1 MSNAPT
7 HSVRSAIA
15 TGPLLLLLF
24 FLIGCLAPGAALAV
38 DGSDSLNFRTISDGC
53 GPFGVGKYEAQDTS
67 ISYCMNQDCPG
78 PSKPGGPWRTYNQGW
93 TWLDDEFAAIVCHG
107 YPSNTS
113 FGGHNLSPDL
123 ARAATQIAVWMLNGT
138 THPDGTYSYTNSKGV
153 ARSGRFY
160 ENAEAVAA
168 ARWLYDSA
176 KSGSIKAAPHRAR
189 RYYGPVSGEGRHQDM
204 LYVLP
209 AVSISFQ
216 KQSSQAD
223 ITAGNDTYRLGGATF
238 DIFESAGD
246 ARVGTIQMDENGRA
260 QATLLPNT
268 AYYLVETK
276 APAGYI
282 PRSDRIAFPT
292 QNSGEHVTVNEQPG
306 TITLRIAKIDAAT
319 DAGAQVGASLAGAE
333 FTCVSQSTP
342 GWTRTLTTDE
352 NGQAILDDVPLG
364 TFTIYESKAPEGYLI
379 SNDCWSYTVG
389 AEQLGDTGIV
399 ELESR
404 IPNIPIAFDLEISKF
419 KDHGDN
425 DESGLEQ
432 PAGGVVFEV
441 VSNSSQQVVGTLTTN
456 VYGFASTKDQPEAW
470 FGAGKR
476 PASAHGAIP
485 YDRAGYTVREVVETV
500 PEGFKQAGEWTI
512 TAEQTADGAELQYIV
527 DNHALSTHLQIVKR
541 DAQTGGTVPLAGFT
555 FQLLDSHHEPVS
567 QTCWYPTHNVMNT
580 FTTDT
585 AGAVTLP
592 ESLNPGTYYV
602 HEASAKEPYLRGE
615 DLEITIPADRNLTPV
630 AVASFYD
637 DAATGSIEII
647 KTDAV
652 DGRTLAGATFD
663 IRAGGD
669 IVRADDSIVALDGE
683 TVATVTT
690 DERGHARVDHLSL
703 GCGTAIYEV
712 VETQAPEGY
721 LLNPTPHT
729 VKLSYADQQTPVIE
743 AHLDVSNDYTKID
756 VSKVDACGGQEVT
769 GAELVL
775 CDFNGNEIDSWTSSG
790 KPHHIE
796 HLSPG
801 TYTLR
806 ETMSP
811 RTYDLAEEITFEVK
825 ATGEV
830 QTVAMKDTPIEIRGR
845 IDKRQE
851 IAQPVVSK
859 LVANGD
865 GKNRAK
871 ARANTQGAFSYTI
884 DAKNE
889 SSTWVDELTI
899 TDDLECDKDGAAKL
913 VAVETPIAVGDLNGL
928 CNVWYRTSPAG
939 TDDTGKQVNATL
951 DDGHRNPWLET
962 EEVTKLLGD
971 DMRLVDYDG
980 WHLWKADIPTDKS
993 VTLDTKEIDLT
1004 GDAVITGIRFEYGAV
1019 AADFT
1024 TRSEADSWTRDD
1036 LKDEHDDLD
1045 DAKAVLSSD
1054 ARGAVV
1060 HMQATSSYT
1069 PQAALANSARVDLC
1083 RNGGGD
1089 KLEAHDEDRVIQRC
1103 ALPQNLPA
1111 TGSVTAAAC
1120 ITALLTTGTA
1130 ALWFARLKSVTKKRQ
1145 HDKKAG
1151 EPVSRLARLGH
1162 KR

>member
-7 HSVRSAIA
+7 HSVHSAIA

-24 FLIGCLAPGAALAV
+24 FLIGCLTPGAALAV
-38 DGSDSLNFRTISDGC
+38 DGSDALNFRTISDGC

-78 PSKPGGPWRTYNQGW
+78 PSKPGGPWRTYDQGW
-93 TWLDDEFAAIVCHG
+93 TWLADEFAAIVCHG
-107 YPSNTS
+107 YPSSTS

-138 THPDGTYSYTNSKGV
+138 TRPDGTYSYTNSKGV
-153 ARSGRFY
+153 VRSGRFY

-168 ARWLYDSA
+168 ARWLYESA

-189 RYYGPVSGEGRHQDM
+189 RYHGPVSSEGRHQDM

-209 AVSISFQ
+209 AVSVSFQ

-223 ITAGNDTYRLGGATF
+223 ITAGNDTYRLGSATF

-246 ARVGTIQMDENGRA
+246 ARVGTIQTDENGRA

-282 PRSDRIAFPT
+282 PRGDRIAFTT
-292 QNSGEHVTVNEQPG
+292 QNSGEHVTINEQPG
-306 TITLRIAKIDAAT
+306 TITLRIAKIDAAA

-352 NGQAILDDVPLG
+352 NGRAILNDVPLG
-364 TFTIYESKAPEGYLI
+364 TFTIYESKTPEGYLI
-379 SNDCWSYTVG
+379 SNGCWSYTVG

-404 IPNIPIAFDLEISKF
+404 IPNTPIAFDLEISKF
-419 KDHGDN
+419 KDHGNN

-476 PASAHGAIP
+476 PAGAHGAIP
-485 YDRAGYTVREVVETV
+485 YDRAGYTVREVAKTV

-512 TAEQTADGAELQYIV
+512 GANQISDGAELQYIV

-541 DAQTGGTVPLAGFT
+541 DAQTGASVPLAGFT
-555 FQLLDSHHEPVS
+555 FQLLDSNHKPVS
-567 QTCWYPTHNVMNT
+567 QTCWYPAHNVMNT
-580 FTTDT
+580 FTTDAT
-585 AGAVTLP
+585 GTITLP
-592 ESLNPGTYYV
+592 ESLVPGTYYV
-602 HEASAKEPYLRGE
+602 RETSAKEPYLVGE
-615 DLEITIPADRNLTPV
+615 EIEVNIPADINLTPV
-630 AVASFYD
+630 AIASYYD
-637 DAATGSIEII
+637 RAATGNIRIV
-647 KTDAV
+647 KTNAV
-652 DGRTLAGATFD
+652 DGSSLAGAIFE
-663 IRAGGD
+663 IRASGD
-669 IVRADDSIVALDGE
+669 IVRPDGGIAAVGGE

-690 DERGHARVDHLSL
+690 DETGEACADNLPL
-703 GCGTAIYEV
+703 GSGTARYEV
-712 VETQAPEGY
+712 VETQAPTGF
-721 LLNPTPHT
+721 LLDRTSHIVDLT
-729 VKLSYADQQTPVIE
+729 YADQKTPVVE
-743 AHLDVSNDYTKID
+743 ARLNVSDDYTKVDI
-756 VSKVDACGGQEVT
+756 SKVDASGEQEVE
-769 GAELVL
+769 GARLTL
-775 CDFNGNEIDSWTSSG
+775 YGPDKTEIDSWTSSD
-790 KPHHIE
+790 KPHRVE
-796 HLSPG
+796 HLAPG
-801 TYTLR
+801 TYSLR
-806 ETMSP
+806 EMMSP
-811 RTYDLAEEITFEVK
+811 RTYDLAEEITFEIK
-825 ATGEV
+825 DTGEV
-830 QTVAMKDTPIEIRGR
+830 QSVAMKDAPIEIKGQV
-845 IDKRQE
+845 DKRQE
-851 IAQPVVSK
+851 LVQPIGK
-859 LVANGD
+859 GLLANGD
-865 GKNRAK
+865 GKNRA
-871 ARANTQGAFSYTI
+871 ATQTNTDGLFSYTI
-884 DAKNE
+884 DARND
-889 SSTWVDELTI
+889 SATWVDEFTI
-899 TDDLECDKDGAAKL
+899 TDDLECAEDDTARF
-913 VAVETPIAVGDLNGL
+913 VSVETPVAIGDLNGL

-939 TDDTGKQVNATL
+939 TSDSGKEANATL
-951 DDGHRNPWLET
+951 DNGHRNPWLET

-980 WHLWKADIPTDKS
+980 WHLWKADIPTDRS

-1004 GDAVITGIRFEYGAV
+1004 DDVVITGIRFEYGAV

-1024 TRSEADSWTRDD
+1024 TRSEAGSWTRDD

-1045 DAKAVLSSD
+1045 DAKAALNSD

-1069 PQAALANSARVDLC
+1069 PQTALVNSARVDLC

-1103 ALPQNLPA
+1103 ARPQNLPA
-1111 TGSVTAAAC
+1111 TGSVAVAAC
-1120 ITALLTTGTA
+1120 ITALLTSGTA
-1130 ALWFARLKSVTKKRQ
+1130 AIWFARLRSAIKKR
-1145 HDKKAG
+1145 
-1151 EPVSRLARLGH
+1151 
-1162 KR
+1162 

>member
-7 HSVRSAIA
+7 HSVHSAIA

-24 FLIGCLAPGAALAV
+24 FLIGCLTPGAALAV
-38 DGSDSLNFRTISDGC
+38 DGSDALNFRTISDGC

-78 PSKPGGPWRTYNQGW
+78 PSKPGGPWRTYDQGW
-93 TWLDDEFAAIVCHG
+93 TWLADEFAAIVCHG
-107 YPSNTS
+107 YPSSTS

-138 THPDGTYSYTNSKGV
+138 TRPDGTYSYTNSKGV
-153 ARSGRFY
+153 VRSGRFY

-189 RYYGPVSGEGRHQDM
+189 RYHGPVSSEGRHQDM

-209 AVSISFQ
+209 AVSVSFQ

-223 ITAGNDTYRLGGATF
+223 ITAGNDTYRLGSATF

-246 ARVGTIQMDENGRA
+246 ARVGTIQTDENGRA

-282 PRSDRIAFPT
+282 PRGDRIAFTT
-292 QNSGEHVTVNEQPG
+292 QNSGEHVTINEQPG
-306 TITLRIAKIDAAT
+306 TITLRIAKTDAAT
-319 DAGAQVGASLAGAE
+319 DGGAQVGASLAGAE

-352 NGQAILDDVPLG
+352 NGRAILNDVPLG

-419 KDHGDN
+419 KDHGNN

-476 PASAHGAIP
+476 PAGAHGAIP
-485 YDRAGYTVREVVETV
+485 YDRAGYTIREVAETV

-512 TAEQTADGAELQYIV
+512 EANQISDGAELQYIV

-541 DAQTGGTVPLAGFT
+541 DAQTGASVPLAGFT
-555 FQLLDSHHEPVS
+555 FQLLDSNHKPVS
-567 QTCWYPTHNVMNT
+567 QTCWYPAHNVMNT
-580 FTTDT
+580 FTTDAT
-585 AGAVTLP
+585 GTVTLP
-592 ESLNPGTYYV
+592 ESLVPGTYYV
-602 HEASAKEPYLRGE
+602 RETSAKEPYLVGE
-615 DLEITIPADRNLTPV
+615 EIEVNIPADINLTPV
-630 AVASFYD
+630 AIASYYD
-637 DAATGSIEII
+637 RAATGNIRIV
-647 KTDAV
+647 KTNAV
-652 DGRTLAGATFD
+652 DGSSLAGAIFE
-663 IRAGGD
+663 IRASGD
-669 IVRADDSIVALDGE
+669 IVRPDGGIAAVGGE

-690 DERGHARVDHLSL
+690 DETGEACANNLPL
-703 GCGTAIYEV
+703 GSGTARYEV
-712 VETQAPEGY
+712 VETQAPAGF
-721 LLNPTPHT
+721 LHDRTSHIVDLT
-729 VKLSYADQQTPVIE
+729 YADQKTPVVE
-743 AHLDVSNDYTKID
+743 ARLNVSDDYTKVDI
-756 VSKVDACGGQEVT
+756 SKVDASGEQEVE
-769 GAELVL
+769 GARLTL
-775 CDFNGNEIDSWTSSG
+775 YGPDKTEIDSWTSSD
-790 KPHHIE
+790 KPHRVE
-796 HLSPG
+796 HLTSG
-801 TYTLR
+801 TYSLR
-806 ETMSP
+806 EMMSP
-811 RTYDLAEEITFEVK
+811 RTYDLAEEITFEIK
-825 ATGEV
+825 DTGEV
-830 QTVAMKDTPIEIRGR
+830 QSVAMKDTPIEIKGQV
-845 IDKRQE
+845 DKRQE
-851 IAQPVVSK
+851 LVQPIGK
-859 LVANGD
+859 GLLANGD
-865 GKNRAK
+865 GRNRA
-871 ARANTQGAFSYTI
+871 ATQTNTDGLFSYTI
-884 DAKNE
+884 DARND
-889 SSTWVDELTI
+889 SATWVDEFTI
-899 TDDLECDKDGAAKL
+899 TDDLECAEDDTARF
-913 VAVETPIAVGDLNGL
+913 VSVETPIAIGDLNGL

-939 TDDTGKQVNATL
+939 ASDSGKEANATL

-971 DMRLVDYDG
+971 DVRLVDYDG

-1004 GDAVITGIRFEYGAV
+1004 DDVVITGIRFEYGAV

-1024 TRSEADSWTRDD
+1024 TRSEAGSWTRDD

-1045 DAKAVLSSD
+1045 DAKAALNSD

-1069 PQAALANSARVDLC
+1069 PQTALVNSARVDLC

-1103 ALPQNLPA
+1103 ARPQNLPA
-1111 TGSVTAAAC
+1111 TGSVAVAAC
-1120 ITALLTTGTA
+1120 ITALLTSGTA
-1130 ALWFARLKSVTKKRQ
+1130 AIWFARLRSAIKKR
-1145 HDKKAG
+1145 
-1151 EPVSRLARLGH
+1151 
-1162 KR
+1162 

>member
-7 HSVRSAIA
+7 HSVHSAIA

-24 FLIGCLAPGAALAV
+24 FLIGCLTPGAALAI
-38 DGSDSLNFRTISDGC
+38 DGSDALNFRTISDGC

-78 PSKPGGPWRTYNQGW
+78 PSKPGGPWRTYDQGW
-93 TWLDDEFAAIVCHG
+93 TWLADEFAAIVCHG

-138 THPDGTYSYTNSKGV
+138 TRPDGTYSYTNSKGV
-153 ARSGRFY
+153 VRSGRFY

-168 ARWLYDSA
+168 ARWLYESA

-189 RYYGPVSGEGRHQDM
+189 RYHGPVSGEGRHQDM

-209 AVSISFQ
+209 AVSVSFQ

-223 ITAGNDTYRLGGATF
+223 ITAGNDTYRLGSATF

-246 ARVGTIQMDENGRA
+246 ARVGTIQTDENGRA

-282 PRSDRIAFPT
+282 PRGDRIAFTT
-292 QNSGEHVTVNEQPG
+292 QNSGEHVTINEQPG

-319 DAGAQVGASLAGAE
+319 DAGAHGGASLAGAE

-352 NGQAILDDVPLG
+352 NGRANLNDVPLG

-419 KDHGDN
+419 KDHGNN

-432 PAGGVVFEV
+432 PARGVVFEV

-476 PASAHGAIP
+476 PAGAHGAIP
-485 YDRAGYTVREVVETV
+485 YDRAGYTVREVAETV
-500 PEGFKQAGEWTI
+500 PEGFKQAGEWI
-512 TAEQTADGAELQYIV
+512 IEANQISDGAELQYIV

-541 DAQTGGTVPLAGFT
+541 DAQTGASVPLAGFT
-555 FQLLDSHHEPVS
+555 FQLLDSNHKPVS
-567 QTCWYPTHNVMNT
+567 QTCWYPAHNVMNT
-580 FTTDT
+580 FTTDAT
-585 AGAVTLP
+585 GTVTLP
-592 ESLNPGTYYV
+592 ESLVPGTYYV
-602 HEASAKEPYLRGE
+602 RETSAKEPYLVGE
-615 DLEITIPADRNLTPV
+615 EIEVNIPADINLTPV
-630 AVASFYD
+630 AIASYYD
-637 DAATGSIEII
+637 RAATGSIRIV
-647 KTDAV
+647 KTNAV
-652 DGRTLAGATFD
+652 DGSSLAGAIFE
-663 IRAGGD
+663 IRASGD
-669 IVRADDSIVALDGE
+669 IVRPDGGIAAVGGE

-690 DERGHARVDHLSL
+690 DETGEACADNLPL
-703 GCGTAIYEV
+703 GSGTARYEV
-712 VETQAPEGY
+712 VETQAPTGF
-721 LLNPTPHT
+721 LLDRTPHIVDLT
-729 VKLSYADQQTPVIE
+729 YTDQKTPVVE
-743 AHLDVSNDYTKID
+743 ARLNVSDDYTKVDI
-756 VSKVDACGGQEVT
+756 SKVDASGEQEVE
-769 GAELVL
+769 GARLTL
-775 CDFNGNEIDSWTSSG
+775 YGPDKTEIDSWTSSD
-790 KPHHIE
+790 KPHRVE
-796 HLSPG
+796 HLAPG
-801 TYTLR
+801 TYSLR

-830 QTVAMKDTPIEIRGR
+830 QSVAMKDTPIEIKGQV
-845 IDKRQE
+845 DKRQE
-851 IAQPVVSK
+851 LVQPIGK
-859 LVANGD
+859 GLLANGD
-865 GKNRAK
+865 GKNRA
-871 ARANTQGAFSYTI
+871 AVQTNTDGLFSYTI
-884 DAKNE
+884 DARNE
-889 SSTWVDELTI
+889 SATWVDEFTI
-899 TDDLECDKDGAAKL
+899 TDDLECAEDDTARF
-913 VAVETPIAVGDLNGL
+913 VSVETPVAIGDLNGL

-939 TDDTGKQVNATL
+939 TSDSGKKANATL
-951 DDGHRNPWLET
+951 DGGHRNPWLET

-971 DMRLVDYDG
+971 DVRLVDYDG

-1004 GDAVITGIRFEYGAV
+1004 DDVVITGIRFEYGAV

-1024 TRSEADSWTRDD
+1024 TRSEAGSWTRDD

-1045 DAKAVLSSD
+1045 DAKATLNSD

-1069 PQAALANSARVDLC
+1069 PQTALVNSARVDLC

-1103 ALPQNLPA
+1103 VRPQNLPA
-1111 TGSVTAAAC
+1111 TGSVAVAAC
-1120 ITALLTTGTA
+1120 ITALLTSGTA
-1130 ALWFARLKSVTKKRQ
+1130 AIWFARLRATIKKR
-1145 HDKKAG
+1145 
-1151 EPVSRLARLGH
+1151 
-1162 KR
+1162 

>member
-7 HSVRSAIA
+7 HSVHSAIA

-24 FLIGCLAPGAALAV
+24 FLIGCLTPGAALAV
-38 DGSDSLNFRTISDGC
+38 DGSDALNFRTISDGC

-78 PSKPGGPWRTYNQGW
+78 PSKPGGPWRTYDQGW
-93 TWLDDEFAAIVCHG
+93 TWLADEFAAIVCHG
-107 YPSNTS
+107 YPSSTS

-138 THPDGTYSYTNSKGV
+138 TRPDGTYSYTNSKGV
-153 ARSGRFY
+153 VRSGRFY

-189 RYYGPVSGEGRHQDM
+189 RYHGPVSSEGRHQDM

-209 AVSISFQ
+209 AISVSFQ

-246 ARVGTIQMDENGRA
+246 ARVGTIQTDENGRA

-282 PRSDRIAFPT
+282 PRGDRIAFTT
-292 QNSGEHVTVNEQPG
+292 QNSGEHVTINEQPG

-352 NGQAILDDVPLG
+352 NGRAILNDVPLG

-419 KDHGDN
+419 KDRGNN

-432 PAGGVVFEV
+432 PAEGVVFEV

-476 PASAHGAIP
+476 PAGAHGAIP
-485 YDRAGYTVREVVETV
+485 YDRAGYTVREVAETV

-512 TAEQTADGAELQYIV
+512 EANQISDGAELQYIV

-541 DAQTGGTVPLAGFT
+541 DAQTGASVPLAGFT
-555 FQLLDSHHEPVS
+555 FQLLDSNHKPVS
-567 QTCWYPTHNVMNT
+567 QTCWYPAHNVMNT
-580 FTTDT
+580 FTTDAT
-585 AGAVTLP
+585 GTVTLP
-592 ESLNPGTYYV
+592 ESLVPGTYYV
-602 HEASAKEPYLRGE
+602 RETSAKEPYLVGE
-615 DLEITIPADRNLTPV
+615 EIEVNIPADINLTPV
-630 AVASFYD
+630 AIASYYD
-637 DAATGSIEII
+637 RAATGNIRIV
-647 KTDAV
+647 KTNAV
-652 DGRTLAGATFD
+652 DGSSLAGAIFE
-663 IRAGGD
+663 IRASGD
-669 IVRADDSIVALDGE
+669 IVRPDGGIAAADGE

-690 DERGHARVDHLSL
+690 DETGEACADNLPL
-703 GCGTAIYEV
+703 GSGTARYEV
-712 VETQAPEGY
+712 VETQAPTGF
-721 LLNPTPHT
+721 LLDRTSHIVDLT
-729 VKLSYADQQTPVIE
+729 YADQKTPVVE
-743 AHLDVSNDYTKID
+743 ARLNVSDDYTKVDI
-756 VSKVDACGGQEVT
+756 SKVDASGEQEVE
-769 GAELVL
+769 GARLTL
-775 CDFNGNEIDSWTSSG
+775 YGPDKTEIDSWTSSD
-790 KPHHIE
+790 KPHRVE
-796 HLSPG
+796 HLAPG
-801 TYTLR
+801 TYSLR
-806 ETMSP
+806 EMMSP
-811 RTYDLAEEITFEVK
+811 RTYDLAEEITFEIK
-825 ATGEV
+825 DTGEV
-830 QTVAMKDTPIEIRGR
+830 QSVAMKDTPIEIKGQV
-845 IDKRQE
+845 DKRQE
-851 IAQPVVSK
+851 LVQPIGK
-859 LVANGD
+859 GLLANGD
-865 GKNRAK
+865 GKNRA
-871 ARANTQGAFSYTI
+871 ATQTNTDGLFSYTI
-884 DAKNE
+884 DARND
-889 SSTWVDELTI
+889 SATWVDEFTI
-899 TDDLECDKDGAAKL
+899 TDDLECAEDDTARF
-913 VAVETPIAVGDLNGL
+913 VSVETPVAIGDLNGL

-939 TDDTGKQVNATL
+939 AHDSGKEANATL

-971 DMRLVDYDG
+971 DVRLVDYDG

-1004 GDAVITGIRFEYGAV
+1004 DDVVITGIRFEYGAV

-1024 TRSEADSWTRDD
+1024 TRSEAGSWTRDD
-1036 LKDEHDDLD
+1036 LKGEHDDLD
-1045 DAKAVLSSD
+1045 DAKAALNSD

-1069 PQAALANSARVDLC
+1069 PQTALVNSARVDLC

-1089 KLEAHDEDRVIQRC
+1089 KLEAHDKDRVIQRC
-1103 ALPQNLPA
+1103 VRPQNLPA
-1111 TGSVTAAAC
+1111 TGSVAVAAC
-1120 ITALLTTGTA
+1120 ITALLTSGTA
-1130 ALWFARLKSVTKKRQ
+1130 AIWFARLRSAIKK
-1145 HDKKAG
+1145 H
-1151 EPVSRLARLGH
+1151 
-1162 KR
+1162 

>member
-7 HSVRSAIA
+7 HSVHSAIA

-24 FLIGCLAPGAALAV
+24 FLIGCLTPGAALAI
-38 DGSDSLNFRTISDGC
+38 DGSDALNFRTISDGC

-78 PSKPGGPWRTYNQGW
+78 PSKPGGPWRTYDQGW
-93 TWLDDEFAAIVCHG
+93 TWLADEFAAIVCHG
-107 YPSNTS
+107 YPSSTS

-138 THPDGTYSYTNSKGV
+138 TRPDGTYSYTNSKGV
-153 ARSGRFY
+153 VRSGRFY

-168 ARWLYDSA
+168 ARWLYESA

-189 RYYGPVSGEGRHQDM
+189 RYHGPVSGEGRHQDM

-209 AVSISFQ
+209 AISVSFQ

-223 ITAGNDTYRLGGATF
+223 ITAGNDTYRLGSATF

-246 ARVGTIQMDENGRA
+246 ARVGTIQTDENGRA

-282 PRSDRIAFPT
+282 PRGDRIAFTT
-292 QNSGEHVTVNEQPG
+292 QNSGEHVTINEQPG
-306 TITLRIAKIDAAT
+306 TITLRIAKTDAAT
-319 DAGAQVGASLAGAE
+319 DGGAQVGASLAGAE

-352 NGQAILDDVPLG
+352 NGRAILNDVPLG

-419 KDHGDN
+419 KDHGNN

-476 PASAHGAIP
+476 PAGAHGAIP
-485 YDRAGYTVREVVETV
+485 YDRAGYTVREVAETV
-500 PEGFKQAGEWTI
+500 PEGFKQAGEWTVEANQI
-512 TAEQTADGAELQYIV
+512 SDGAKLQYIV

-541 DAQTGGTVPLAGFT
+541 DAQTGASVPLAGFT
-555 FQLLDSHHEPVS
+555 FQLLDSNHKPVS
-567 QTCWYPTHNVMNT
+567 QTCWYPAHNVTNT
-580 FTTDT
+580 FTTDAT
-585 AGAVTLP
+585 GTVTLP
-592 ESLNPGTYYV
+592 ESLVPGTYYV
-602 HEASAKEPYLRGE
+602 RETSAKEPYLVGE
-615 DLEITIPADRNLTPV
+615 EIEVNIPADINLTPV
-630 AVASFYD
+630 AIASYYD
-637 DAATGSIEII
+637 RAATGNIRIV
-647 KTDAV
+647 KTNAV
-652 DGRTLAGATFD
+652 DGSSLAGAIFE
-663 IRAGGD
+663 IRASGD
-669 IVRADDSIVALDGE
+669 IVRPDGGIAAVDGE

-690 DERGHARVDHLSL
+690 DETGEACADNLPL
-703 GCGTAIYEV
+703 GSGTARYEV
-712 VETQAPEGY
+712 VETQAPTGF
-721 LLNPTPHT
+721 LLDRTSHIVDLT
-729 VKLSYADQQTPVIE
+729 YADQKTPVVE
-743 AHLDVSNDYTKID
+743 ARLNVSDDYTKVDI
-756 VSKVDACGGQEVT
+756 SKVDASGEQEVE
-769 GAELVL
+769 GARLTL
-775 CDFNGNEIDSWTSSG
+775 YGPDKTEIDSWTSSD
-790 KPHHIE
+790 KPHRVE
-796 HLSPG
+796 HLAPG
-801 TYTLR
+801 TYSLR
-806 ETMSP
+806 EMMSP
-811 RTYDLAEEITFEVK
+811 RTYDLAEEITFEIK
-825 ATGEV
+825 DTGEV
-830 QTVAMKDTPIEIRGR
+830 QSVAMKDAPIEIKGQV
-845 IDKRQE
+845 DKRQE
-851 IAQPVVSK
+851 LVQPIGK
-859 LVANGD
+859 GLLANGD
-865 GKNRAK
+865 GKNRA
-871 ARANTQGAFSYTI
+871 ATQTNTDGLFSYTI
-884 DAKNE
+884 DARND
-889 SSTWVDELTI
+889 SATWVDEFTI
-899 TDDLECDKDGAAKL
+899 TDDLECAEDDTARFIS
-913 VAVETPIAVGDLNGL
+913 VETPVATGDLNGL

-939 TDDTGKQVNATL
+939 TSDSGKEANATL

-971 DMRLVDYDG
+971 DVRLVDYDG

-1004 GDAVITGIRFEYGAV
+1004 DDVVITGIRFEYGAV

-1024 TRSEADSWTRDD
+1024 TRSEAGSWTRDD

-1045 DAKAVLSSD
+1045 DAKAALNSD

-1069 PQAALANSARVDLC
+1069 PQTALVNSARVDLC

-1103 ALPQNLPA
+1103 VRPQNLPA
-1111 TGSVTAAAC
+1111 TGSVAVAAC
-1120 ITALLTTGTA
+1120 ITALLTSGTA
-1130 ALWFARLKSVTKKRQ
+1130 AIWFARLRSAIKK
-1145 HDKKAG
+1145 H
-1151 EPVSRLARLGH
+1151 
-1162 KR
+1162 

>member
-7 HSVRSAIA
+7 HSVHSAIA

-24 FLIGCLAPGAALAV
+24 FLIGCLTPGAALAV
-38 DGSDSLNFRTISDGC
+38 DGSDALNFRTISDGC

-78 PSKPGGPWRTYNQGW
+78 PSKPGGPWRTYDQGW
-93 TWLDDEFAAIVCHG
+93 TWLADEFAAIVCHG
-107 YPSNTS
+107 YPSSTS

-138 THPDGTYSYTNSKGV
+138 TRPDGTYSYTNSKGV
-153 ARSGRFY
+153 VRSGRFY

-189 RYYGPVSGEGRHQDM
+189 RYHGPVSSEGRHQDM

-209 AVSISFQ
+209 AISVSFQ

-246 ARVGTIQMDENGRA
+246 ARVGTIQTDENGRA

-282 PRSDRIAFPT
+282 PRGDRIAFTT
-292 QNSGEHVTVNEQPG
+292 QNSGEHVTINEQPG

-352 NGQAILDDVPLG
+352 NGRAILNDVPLG

-419 KDHGDN
+419 KDRGNN

-432 PAGGVVFEV
+432 PAEGVVFEV

-476 PASAHGAIP
+476 PAGAHGAIP
-485 YDRAGYTVREVVETV
+485 YDRAGYTVREVAETV

-512 TAEQTADGAELQYIV
+512 EANQISDGAELQYIV

-541 DAQTGGTVPLAGFT
+541 DAQTGASVPLAGFT
-555 FQLLDSHHEPVS
+555 FQLLDSNHKPVS
-567 QTCWYPTHNVMNT
+567 QTCWYPAHNVMNT
-580 FTTDT
+580 FTTDAT
-585 AGAVTLP
+585 GTVTLP
-592 ESLNPGTYYV
+592 ESLVPGTYYV
-602 HEASAKEPYLRGE
+602 RETSAKEPYLVGE
-615 DLEITIPADRNLTPV
+615 EIEVNIPADINLTPV
-630 AVASFYD
+630 AIASYYD
-637 DAATGSIEII
+637 RAATGNIRIV
-647 KTDAV
+647 KTNAV
-652 DGRTLAGATFD
+652 DGSSLAGAIFE
-663 IRAGGD
+663 IRASGD
-669 IVRADDSIVALDGE
+669 IVRPDGGIAAADGE

-690 DERGHARVDHLSL
+690 DETGEACADNLPL
-703 GCGTAIYEV
+703 GSGTARYEV
-712 VETQAPEGY
+712 VETQAPTGF
-721 LLNPTPHT
+721 LLDRTSHIVDLT
-729 VKLSYADQQTPVIE
+729 YADQKTPVVE
-743 AHLDVSNDYTKID
+743 ARLNVSDDYTKVDI
-756 VSKVDACGGQEVT
+756 SKVDASGEQEVE
-769 GAELVL
+769 GARLTL
-775 CDFNGNEIDSWTSSG
+775 YGPDKTEIDSWTSSD
-790 KPHHIE
+790 KPHRVE
-796 HLSPG
+796 HLAPG
-801 TYTLR
+801 TYSLR
-806 ETMSP
+806 EMMSP
-811 RTYDLAEEITFEVK
+811 RTYDLAEEITFEIK
-825 ATGEV
+825 DTGEV
-830 QTVAMKDTPIEIRGR
+830 QSVAMKDTPIEIKGQV
-845 IDKRQE
+845 DKRQE
-851 IAQPVVSK
+851 LVQPIGK
-859 LVANGD
+859 GLLANGD
-865 GKNRAK
+865 GKNRA
-871 ARANTQGAFSYTI
+871 ATQTNTDGLFSYTI
-884 DAKNE
+884 DARND
-889 SSTWVDELTI
+889 SATWVDEFTI
-899 TDDLECDKDGAAKL
+899 TDDLECAEDDTARF
-913 VAVETPIAVGDLNGL
+913 VSVETPVAIGDLNGL

-939 TDDTGKQVNATL
+939 TSDSGKEANATL

-971 DMRLVDYDG
+971 DVRLVDYDG
-980 WHLWKADIPTDKS
+980 WHLWKADIPTDRS

-1004 GDAVITGIRFEYGAV
+1004 DDVVITGIRFEYGAV

-1024 TRSEADSWTRDD
+1024 TRSEAGSWTRDD

-1045 DAKAVLSSD
+1045 DAKAALNSD

-1069 PQAALANSARVDLC
+1069 PQTALVNSARVDLC

-1103 ALPQNLPA
+1103 ARPQNLPA
-1111 TGSVTAAAC
+1111 TGSVAVAAC
-1120 ITALLTTGTA
+1120 ITALLTSGTA
-1130 ALWFARLKSVTKKRQ
+1130 AIWFARLRSAIKKR
-1145 HDKKAG
+1145 
-1151 EPVSRLARLGH
+1151 
-1162 KR
+1162 

>member
-7 HSVRSAIA
+7 HSVHSAIA

-38 DGSDSLNFRTISDGC
+38 DGSDALNFRTISDGC

-107 YPSNTS
+107 YPSSTS

-138 THPDGTYSYTNSKGV
+138 TRPDGTYSYTNSKGV

-189 RYYGPVSGEGRHQDM
+189 RYHGPVSGEGRHQDM

-209 AVSISFQ
+209 AVSVSFQ
-216 KQSSQAD
+216 KQSSQAG

-282 PRSDRIAFPT
+282 PRSDRITFTT
-292 QNSGEHVTVNEQPG
+292 QNSGEHVTINEQPG

-352 NGQAILDDVPLG
+352 NGRAILNDVPLG

-389 AEQLGDTGIV
+389 AEQLGDTGFV

-419 KDHGDN
+419 KDRGDS

-441 VSNSSQQVVGTLTTN
+441 ISNSSQQVVGTLTTN

-476 PASAHGAIP
+476 PAGVHGAIP
-485 YDRAGYTVREVVETV
+485 YDRAGYTVREVAETV

-527 DNHALSTHLQIVKR
+527 DNHALSTHLQIVKC

-567 QTCWYPTHNVMNT
+567 QTCWHPAHNVMNT
-580 FTTDT
+580 FTTDAT
-585 AGAVTLP
+585 GAVTLP
-592 ESLNPGTYYV
+592 ESLHPGTYYV

-615 DLEITIPADRNLTPV
+615 DLEIAIPADRNLTPV
-630 AVASFYD
+630 AVVSFYD
-637 DAATGSIEII
+637 DAATGSIDII

-652 DGRTLAGATFD
+652 DGRALAGATFD
-663 IRAGGD
+663 IRADGD
-669 IVRADDSIVALDGE
+669 IVRTDGSIVALDGE

-690 DERGHARVDHLSL
+690 DERGQARVDHLSL
-703 GCGTAIYEV
+703 GCGTATYEI

-743 AHLDVSNDYTKID
+743 VRLDVSNDYTKID

-775 CDFNGNEIDSWTSSG
+775 CDSNGNEIDSWTSSG
-790 KPHHIE
+790 KPHRIE

-830 QTVAMKDTPIEIRGR
+830 QTVAMKDTPIEIRGSV
-845 IDKRQE
+845 DKRQE
-851 IAQPVVSK
+851 IAQPVVS
-859 LVANGD
+859 
-865 GKNRAK
+865 
-871 ARANTQGAFSYTI
+871 
-884 DAKNE
+884 
-889 SSTWVDELTI
+889 
-899 TDDLECDKDGAAKL
+899 KL

-939 TDDTGKQVNATL
+939 TSDTGRQVNATL
-951 DDGHRNPWLET
+951 DDGHHNPWLET
-962 EEVTKLLGD
+962 EEVAKLLGD
-971 DMRLVDYDG
+971 DVRLVDYDG

-993 VTLDTKEIDLT
+993 VTLDTKELDFT
-1004 GDAVITGIRFEYGAV
+1004 DDAVITGIRFEYGAV

-1024 TRSEADSWTRDD
+1024 TRSEAGSWTRDD

-1045 DAKAVLSSD
+1045 DAKAVLNSD

-1069 PQAALANSARVDLC
+1069 PQTALANSARVDLC

-1103 ALPQNLPA
+1103 VLPQNLPA
-1111 TGSVTAAAC
+1111 TGSVPVAAC
-1120 ITALLTTGTA
+1120 ITALLTSGA
-1130 ALWFARLKSVTKKRQ
+1130 AAIWFARLRSATKR
-1145 HDKKAG
+1145 
-1151 EPVSRLARLGH
+1151 R
-1162 KR
+1162 

>member
-7 HSVRSAIA
+7 HSVHSAIA

-24 FLIGCLAPGAALAV
+24 FLIGCLIPEAALAV
-38 DGSDSLNFRTISDGC
+38 DGSDALNFRTISDGC

-78 PSKPGGPWRTYNQGW
+78 PSKPGGPWRTYDQGW
-93 TWLDDEFAAIVCHG
+93 TWLADEFAAIVCHG
-107 YPSNTS
+107 YPSSTS

-138 THPDGTYSYTNSKGV
+138 TRPDGTYSYTNSKGV
-153 ARSGRFY
+153 VRSGRFY

-168 ARWLYDSA
+168 ARWLYESA

-189 RYYGPVSGEGRHQDM
+189 RYHGPVSSEGRHQDM

-209 AVSISFQ
+209 AVSVSFQ

-223 ITAGNDTYRLGGATF
+223 ITAGNDTYRLGSATF

-246 ARVGTIQMDENGRA
+246 ARVGTIQTDENGRA

-282 PRSDRIAFPT
+282 PRGDRIAFTT
-292 QNSGEHVTVNEQPG
+292 QNSGEHVTINEQPG

-352 NGQAILDDVPLG
+352 NGRAILNDVPLG
-364 TFTIYESKAPEGYLI
+364 TFTIFESKTPEGYLI

-404 IPNIPIAFDLEISKF
+404 IPNTPIAFDLEISKF
-419 KDHGDN
+419 KDHGNN

-476 PASAHGAIP
+476 PAGAHGAIP
-485 YDRAGYTVREVVETV
+485 YDRAGYTVREVAETV

-512 TAEQTADGAELQYIV
+512 EANQISDGAELQYIV

-541 DAQTGGTVPLAGFT
+541 DAQTGASVPLAGFT
-555 FQLLDSHHEPVS
+555 FQLLDSNHKPVS
-567 QTCWYPTHNVMNT
+567 QTCWYPAHNVMNT
-580 FTTDT
+580 FTTDAT
-585 AGAVTLP
+585 GTVTLP
-592 ESLNPGTYYV
+592 ESLVPGTYYV
-602 HEASAKEPYLRGE
+602 RETSAKEPYLVGE
-615 DLEITIPADRNLTPV
+615 EIEVNIPADINLTPV
-630 AVASFYD
+630 AIASYYD
-637 DAATGSIEII
+637 RAATGNIRIV
-647 KTDAV
+647 KTNAV
-652 DGRTLAGATFD
+652 DGSSLAGAIFE
-663 IRAGGD
+663 IRASGD
-669 IVRADDSIVALDGE
+669 IVRPDGGIAAVGGE

-690 DERGHARVDHLSL
+690 DEAGEARADNLPL
-703 GCGTAIYEV
+703 GSGTARYEV
-712 VETQAPEGY
+712 VETQAPTGF
-721 LLNPTPHT
+721 LLDRTSHIVDLT
-729 VKLSYADQQTPVIE
+729 YADQKTPVVE
-743 AHLDVSNDYTKID
+743 ARLNVSDDYTKVDI
-756 VSKVDACGGQEVT
+756 SKVDASGEQEVE
-769 GAELVL
+769 GARLTL
-775 CDFNGNEIDSWTSSG
+775 YGPDKTEIDSWTSSD
-790 KPHHIE
+790 KPHRVE
-796 HLSPG
+796 HLAPG
-801 TYTLR
+801 TYSLR
-806 ETMSP
+806 EMMSP
-811 RTYDLAEEITFEVK
+811 RTYDLAEEITFEIK
-825 ATGEV
+825 DTGEV
-830 QTVAMKDTPIEIRGR
+830 QSVAMKDAPIEIKGQV
-845 IDKRQE
+845 DKRQE
-851 IAQPVVSK
+851 LVQPIGK
-859 LVANGD
+859 GLLANGD
-865 GKNRAK
+865 GKNRA
-871 ARANTQGAFSYTI
+871 AAQTNTDGLFSYTI
-884 DAKNE
+884 DARND
-889 SSTWVDELTI
+889 SATWVDEFTI
-899 TDDLECDKDGAAKL
+899 TDDLECAEDDTARF
-913 VAVETPIAVGDLNGL
+913 VSVETPVAIGDLNGL
-928 CNVWYRTSPAG
+928 CNVWYRTSPVG
-939 TDDTGKQVNATL
+939 TSDSGKEANATL

-962 EEVTKLLGD
+962 EEVTRLLGD
-971 DMRLVDYDG
+971 DVRLVDYDG

-1004 GDAVITGIRFEYGAV
+1004 DDVVITGIRFEYGAV

-1024 TRSEADSWTRDD
+1024 TRSEAGSWTRDG

-1045 DAKAVLSSD
+1045 DAKAALNSD

-1069 PQAALANSARVDLC
+1069 PQTALVNSARVDLC

-1103 ALPQNLPA
+1103 ARPQNLPA
-1111 TGSVTAAAC
+1111 TGSVAVAAC
-1120 ITALLTTGTA
+1120 ITALLTSGTA
-1130 ALWFARLKSVTKKRQ
+1130 AIWFARLRSAIKKR
-1145 HDKKAG
+1145 
-1151 EPVSRLARLGH
+1151 
-1162 KR
+1162 

>member
-7 HSVRSAIA
+7 HSVHSAIA

-24 FLIGCLAPGAALAV
+24 FLIGCLIPEAALAV
-38 DGSDSLNFRTISDGC
+38 DGSDALNFRTISDGC

-78 PSKPGGPWRTYNQGW
+78 PSKPGGPWRTYDRGW
-93 TWLDDEFAAIVCHG
+93 TWLADEFAAIVCHG
-107 YPSNTS
+107 YPSSTS

-138 THPDGTYSYTNSKGV
+138 TRPDGTYSYTNSKGV
-153 ARSGRFY
+153 VRSGRFY

-189 RYYGPVSGEGRHQDM
+189 RYHGPVSSEGRHQDM

-209 AVSISFQ
+209 AVSVSFQ

-223 ITAGNDTYRLGGATF
+223 ITAGNDTYRLGSATF
-238 DIFESAGD
+238 DIFESAGN
-246 ARVGTIQMDENGRA
+246 ARVGTIQTDENGRA

-282 PRSDRIAFPT
+282 PRGDRIAFTT
-292 QNSGEHVTVNEQPG
+292 QNSGEHVTINEQPG

-352 NGQAILDDVPLG
+352 NGRAILNDVPLG

-379 SNDCWSYTVG
+379 SDDCWSYTVG

-419 KDHGDN
+419 KDHGNN

-476 PASAHGAIP
+476 PAGAHGAIP
-485 YDRAGYTVREVVETV
+485 YDRAGYTVREVAETV

-512 TAEQTADGAELQYIV
+512 EANQISDGAELQYIV

-541 DAQTGGTVPLAGFT
+541 DAQTGASVPLAGFT
-555 FQLLDSHHEPVS
+555 FQLLDSNHKPVS
-567 QTCWYPTHNVMNT
+567 QTCWYPAHNVMNT
-580 FTTDT
+580 FTTDAT
-585 AGAVTLP
+585 GTVTLP
-592 ESLNPGTYYV
+592 ESLVPGTYYV
-602 HEASAKEPYLRGE
+602 RETSAKEPYLVGE
-615 DLEITIPADRNLTPV
+615 EIEVNIPADINLTPV
-630 AVASFYD
+630 AIASYYD
-637 DAATGSIEII
+637 RAATGNIRIV
-647 KTDAV
+647 KTNAV
-652 DGRTLAGATFD
+652 DGSSLAGAIFE
-663 IRAGGD
+663 IRASGD
-669 IVRADDSIVALDGE
+669 IVRPDGGIAAVGGE

-690 DERGHARVDHLSL
+690 DETGEACADNLPL
-703 GCGTAIYEV
+703 GSGTARYEV
-712 VETQAPEGY
+712 VETQAPTGF
-721 LLNPTPHT
+721 LLDRTSHIVDLT
-729 VKLSYADQQTPVIE
+729 YADQKTPVVE
-743 AHLDVSNDYTKID
+743 ARLNVSDDYTKVDI
-756 VSKVDACGGQEVT
+756 SKVDASGEQEVE
-769 GAELVL
+769 GARLTL
-775 CDFNGNEIDSWTSSG
+775 YGPDKTEIDSWTSSD
-790 KPHHIE
+790 KPHRVE
-796 HLSPG
+796 HLAPG
-801 TYTLR
+801 TYSLR
-806 ETMSP
+806 EMMSP
-811 RTYDLAEEITFEVK
+811 RTYDLAEEITFEIK
-825 ATGEV
+825 DTGEV
-830 QTVAMKDTPIEIRGR
+830 QSVAMKDAPIEIKGQV
-845 IDKRQE
+845 DKRQE
-851 IAQPVVSK
+851 LVQPIGK
-859 LVANGD
+859 GLLANGD
-865 GKNRAK
+865 GKNRA
-871 ARANTQGAFSYTI
+871 AAQTNTDGLFSYTI
-884 DAKNE
+884 DARND
-889 SSTWVDELTI
+889 SATWVDEFTI
-899 TDDLECDKDGAAKL
+899 TDDLECAEDDTARF
-913 VAVETPIAVGDLNGL
+913 VSVETPVAIGDLNGL

-939 TDDTGKQVNATL
+939 TSDSGKEANATL
-951 DDGHRNPWLET
+951 DNGHRNPWLET

-971 DMRLVDYDG
+971 DVRLVDYDG
-980 WHLWKADIPTDKS
+980 WHLWKADIPTDRS

-1004 GDAVITGIRFEYGAV
+1004 DDVVITGIRFEYGAV

-1024 TRSEADSWTRDD
+1024 TRSEAGSWTRDD

-1045 DAKAVLSSD
+1045 DAKAALNSD

-1069 PQAALANSARVDLC
+1069 PQTALVNSARVDLC

-1103 ALPQNLPA
+1103 ARPQNLPA
-1111 TGSVTAAAC
+1111 TGSVAVAAC
-1120 ITALLTTGTA
+1120 ITALLTSGTA
-1130 ALWFARLKSVTKKRQ
+1130 AIWFARLRSAIKKR
-1145 HDKKAG
+1145 
-1151 EPVSRLARLGH
+1151 
-1162 KR
+1162 

>member
-7 HSVRSAIA
+7 HSVHSAIA

-24 FLIGCLAPGAALAV
+24 FLIGCLTPGAALAV
-38 DGSDSLNFRTISDGC
+38 DGSDALNFRTISDGC

-78 PSKPGGPWRTYNQGW
+78 PSKPGGPWRTYDQGW

-107 YPSNTS
+107 YPSSTS

-153 ARSGRFY
+153 VRSGRFY

-189 RYYGPVSGEGRHQDM
+189 RYHGPVSSEGRHQDM

-209 AVSISFQ
+209 AVSVSFQ

-223 ITAGNDTYRLGGATF
+223 ITAGNDTYRLGSATF

-246 ARVGTIQMDENGRA
+246 ARVGTIQTDENGRA

-282 PRSDRIAFPT
+282 PRGDRIAFTT
-292 QNSGEHVTVNEQPG
+292 QNSGEHVTINEQPG
-306 TITLRIAKIDAAT
+306 TITLRIAKTDAAT
-319 DAGAQVGASLAGAE
+319 DGGAQVGTSLAGAE

-352 NGQAILDDVPLG
+352 NGRAILNDVPLG

-419 KDHGDN
+419 KDHGNN

-432 PAGGVVFEV
+432 PAEGVVFEV

-456 VYGFASTKDQPEAW
+456 IYGFASTKDQPEAW

-476 PASAHGAIP
+476 PAGAHGAIP
-485 YDRAGYTVREVVETV
+485 YDRAGYTVREVAETV
-500 PEGFKQAGEWTI
+500 PEGFKQAGEWTVEANQI
-512 TAEQTADGAELQYIV
+512 SDGAKLQYIV

-541 DAQTGGTVPLAGFT
+541 DAQTGASVPLAGFT
-555 FQLLDSHHEPVS
+555 FQLLDSNHKPVS
-567 QTCWYPTHNVMNT
+567 QTCWYPAHNVMNT
-580 FTTDT
+580 FTTDAT
-585 AGAVTLP
+585 GTVTLP
-592 ESLNPGTYYV
+592 ESLVPGTYYV
-602 HEASAKEPYLRGE
+602 RETSAKEPYLVGE
-615 DLEITIPADRNLTPV
+615 EIEVNIPADINLAPV
-630 AVASFYD
+630 AIASYYD
-637 DAATGSIEII
+637 RAATGNIRIV
-647 KTDAV
+647 KTNAV
-652 DGRTLAGATFD
+652 DGSSLAGAIFE
-663 IRAGGD
+663 IRASGD
-669 IVRADDSIVALDGE
+669 IVRPDGGIAAVGGE

-690 DERGHARVDHLSL
+690 DETGEACADNLPL
-703 GCGTAIYEV
+703 GSGTARYEV
-712 VETQAPEGY
+712 VETQAPTGF
-721 LLNPTPHT
+721 LLDRTSHIVDLT
-729 VKLSYADQQTPVIE
+729 YADQKTPVVE
-743 AHLDVSNDYTKID
+743 ARLNVSDDYTKVDI
-756 VSKVDACGGQEVT
+756 SKVDASGEQEVE
-769 GAELVL
+769 GARLTL
-775 CDFNGNEIDSWTSSG
+775 YGPDKTEIDSWTSSD
-790 KPHHIE
+790 KPHRVE
-796 HLSPG
+796 HLAPG
-801 TYTLR
+801 TYSLR
-806 ETMSP
+806 EMMSP
-811 RTYDLAEEITFEVK
+811 RTYDLAEEITFEIK
-825 ATGEV
+825 DTGEV
-830 QTVAMKDTPIEIRGR
+830 QSVAMKDAPIEIKGQV
-845 IDKRQE
+845 DKRQE
-851 IAQPVVSK
+851 LVQPIGK
-859 LVANGD
+859 GLLANGD
-865 GKNRAK
+865 GKNRA
-871 ARANTQGAFSYTI
+871 ATQTNTDGLFSYTI
-884 DAKNE
+884 DARND
-889 SSTWVDELTI
+889 SATWVDEFTI
-899 TDDLECDKDGAAKL
+899 TDDLECAEDDTARF
-913 VAVETPIAVGDLNGL
+913 VSVETPVAIGDLNGL

-939 TDDTGKQVNATL
+939 TSDSGKKANATL

-971 DMRLVDYDG
+971 DVRLVDYDG

-1004 GDAVITGIRFEYGAV
+1004 DDVVITGIRFEYGAV

-1024 TRSEADSWTRDD
+1024 TRSEAGSWTRDD

-1045 DAKAVLSSD
+1045 DAKASLNSD

-1069 PQAALANSARVDLC
+1069 PQTALVNSARVDLC

-1103 ALPQNLPA
+1103 ARPQNLPA
-1111 TGSVTAAAC
+1111 TGSVAVAAC
-1120 ITALLTTGTA
+1120 ITALLTSGTA
-1130 ALWFARLKSVTKKRQ
+1130 AIWFARLRSAIKKR
-1145 HDKKAG
+1145 
-1151 EPVSRLARLGH
+1151 
-1162 KR
+1162 

>member
-7 HSVRSAIA
+7 HSVHSAIA

-24 FLIGCLAPGAALAV
+24 FLIGCLTPGVALAV
-38 DGSDSLNFRTISDGC
+38 DGSDALNFRTISDGC

-78 PSKPGGPWRTYNQGW
+78 PSKPGGPWRTYDQGW
-93 TWLDDEFAAIVCHG
+93 TWLADEFAAIVCHG
-107 YPSNTS
+107 YPSSTS

-138 THPDGTYSYTNSKGV
+138 TRPDGTYSYTNSKGV
-153 ARSGRFY
+153 VRSGRFY

-189 RYYGPVSGEGRHQDM
+189 RYHGPVSSEGRHQDM

-209 AVSISFQ
+209 AVSVSFQ

-223 ITAGNDTYRLGGATF
+223 ITAGNDTYRLGSATF

-246 ARVGTIQMDENGRA
+246 ARVGTIQTDENGRA

-282 PRSDRIAFPT
+282 PRGDRIAFTT
-292 QNSGEHVTVNEQPG
+292 QNSGEHVTINEQPG
-306 TITLRIAKIDAAT
+306 TITLRIAKTDAAT
-319 DAGAQVGASLAGAE
+319 DGGAQVGASLAGAE

-352 NGQAILDDVPLG
+352 NGRAILNDVPLG

-419 KDHGDN
+419 KDHGNN

-476 PASAHGAIP
+476 PAGAHGAIP
-485 YDRAGYTVREVVETV
+485 HDRAGYTVREVAETV

-512 TAEQTADGAELQYIV
+512 EANQISDGAELQYIV

-541 DAQTGGTVPLAGFT
+541 DAQTGASVPLAGFT
-555 FQLLDSHHEPVS
+555 FQLLDSNHKPVS
-567 QTCWYPTHNVMNT
+567 QTCWYPAHNVMNT
-580 FTTDT
+580 FTTDAT
-585 AGAVTLP
+585 GTVTLP
-592 ESLNPGTYYV
+592 ESLVPGTYYV
-602 HEASAKEPYLRGE
+602 RETSAKEPYLVGE
-615 DLEITIPADRNLTPV
+615 EIEVNIPADINLTPV
-630 AVASFYD
+630 AIASYYD
-637 DAATGSIEII
+637 RAATGNIRIV
-647 KTDAV
+647 KTNAV
-652 DGRTLAGATFD
+652 DGSSLAGAIFE
-663 IRAGGD
+663 IRASGD
-669 IVRADDSIVALDGE
+669 IVRPDGGIAAADGE

-690 DERGHARVDHLSL
+690 DETGEACADNLPL
-703 GCGTAIYEV
+703 GSGTARYEV
-712 VETQAPEGY
+712 VETQAPTGF
-721 LLNPTPHT
+721 LLDRTSHIVDLT
-729 VKLSYADQQTPVIE
+729 YADQKTPVVE
-743 AHLDVSNDYTKID
+743 ARLNVSDDYTKADI
-756 VSKVDACGGQEVT
+756 SKVDASGEQEVE
-769 GAELVL
+769 GARLTL
-775 CDFNGNEIDSWTSSG
+775 YGPDKTEIDSWTSSD
-790 KPHHIE
+790 KPHRVE
-796 HLSPG
+796 HLAPG
-801 TYTLR
+801 TYSLR
-806 ETMSP
+806 EMMSP
-811 RTYDLAEEITFEVK
+811 RTYDLAEEITFEIK
-825 ATGEV
+825 DTGEV
-830 QTVAMKDTPIEIRGR
+830 QSVAMKDAPIEIKGQV
-845 IDKRQE
+845 DKRQE
-851 IAQPVVSK
+851 LVQPIGK
-859 LVANGD
+859 GLLANGD
-865 GKNRAK
+865 GKNRA
-871 ARANTQGAFSYTI
+871 ATQTNTDGLFSYTI
-884 DAKNE
+884 DARND
-889 SSTWVDELTI
+889 SATWVDEFTI
-899 TDDLECDKDGAAKL
+899 TDDLECAEDDTARF
-913 VAVETPIAVGDLNGL
+913 VSVETPIAIGDLNGL

-939 TDDTGKQVNATL
+939 ASDSGKEANATL

-971 DMRLVDYDG
+971 DVRLVDYDG

-1004 GDAVITGIRFEYGAV
+1004 DDVVITGIRFEYGAV

-1024 TRSEADSWTRDD
+1024 TRSEAGSWTRDD

-1045 DAKAVLSSD
+1045 DAKAALNSD

-1069 PQAALANSARVDLC
+1069 PQTALVNSARVDLC

-1103 ALPQNLPA
+1103 ARPQNLPA
-1111 TGSVTAAAC
+1111 TGSVAVAAC
-1120 ITALLTTGTA
+1120 ITALLTSGTA
-1130 ALWFARLKSVTKKRQ
+1130 AIWFARLRSAIKKR
-1145 HDKKAG
+1145 
-1151 EPVSRLARLGH
+1151 
-1162 KR
+1162 

>member
-7 HSVRSAIA
+7 HSVHSAIA

-38 DGSDSLNFRTISDGC
+38 DGSDALNFRTISDGC

-67 ISYCMNQDCPG
+67 VSYCMNQDCPG

-107 YPSNTS
+107 YPSSTS

-138 THPDGTYSYTNSKGV
+138 TRPDGTYSYTNSKGI

-168 ARWLYDSA
+168 ARWLYESA

-189 RYYGPVSGEGRHQDM
+189 RYHGPVSGEGRHQDM

-209 AVSISFQ
+209 ADSVSFQ
-216 KQSSQAD
+216 KQSSQAG

-246 ARVGTIQMDENGRA
+246 ARVGTIQTDENGRT

-282 PRSDRIAFPT
+282 PRGDRIAFTT
-292 QNSGEHVTVNEQPG
+292 QNSGEHVTINEQPG

-352 NGQAILDDVPLG
+352 NGRAILNDVPLG

-404 IPNIPIAFDLEISKF
+404 IPNTPIAFDLEISKF

-476 PASAHGAIP
+476 PAGAHGAIP
-485 YDRAGYTVREVVETV
+485 YDRAGYTVREVAGTV

-512 TAEQTADGAELQYIV
+512 TAEQTADGAELQYII

-567 QTCWYPTHNVMNT
+567 QTCWYPAHNVMNT

-585 AGAVTLP
+585 TGAVTLP

-647 KTDAV
+647 KTGAV
-652 DGRTLAGATFD
+652 DGHALAGATFD

-703 GCGTAIYEV
+703 GCGTATYEV
-712 VETQAPEGY
+712 VETQAPKGY
-721 LLNPTPHT
+721 LLDPTPHT

-743 AHLDVSNDYTKID
+743 VHLDISNDYTKLD
-756 VSKVDACGGQEVT
+756 VSKVDACGDQEVT

-775 CDFNGNEIDSWTSSG
+775 CDSNGNEIDSWTSFG
-790 KPHHIE
+790 KPHRIE

-811 RTYDLAEEITFEVK
+811 RTYDLAKEITFEVK

-830 QTVAMKDTPIEIRGR
+830 QTMAMKDTPIEIRGSV
-845 IDKRQE
+845 DKRQE

-871 ARANTQGAFSYTI
+871 ARANTQGTFCYTI

-899 TDDLECDKDGAAKL
+899 TDDLECAKDGAAKL

-939 TDDTGKQVNATL
+939 TSDTGKQVNATL
-951 DDGHRNPWLET
+951 DDGHSNPWLET

-971 DMRLVDYDG
+971 DVRLVDYDG

-993 VTLDTKEIDLT
+993 VTLDTKEIDLA
-1004 GDAVITGIRFEYGAV
+1004 DNAVITGIRFEYGAA

-1024 TRSEADSWTRDD
+1024 TRSEAGSWTRDD

-1045 DAKAVLSSD
+1045 DAKAALNSD

-1069 PQAALANSARVDLC
+1069 PQTALANSARVDLC

-1111 TGSVTAAAC
+1111 TGSATIAAC
-1120 ITALLTTGTA
+1120 ITALLTSGTA
-1130 ALWFARLKSVTKKRQ
+1130 AIWFARLRSVTRKR
-1145 HDKKAG
+1145 
-1151 EPVSRLARLGH
+1151 
-1162 KR
+1162 

>member
-7 HSVRSAIA
+7 HSVHSAIA

-24 FLIGCLAPGAALAV
+24 FLIGCLLPGAALAV
-38 DGSDSLNFRTISDGC
+38 DGSDALNFRTISDDC

-78 PSKPGGPWRTYNQGW
+78 PSKPGGAWRTYNQGW

-107 YPSNTS
+107 YPSSTS

-138 THPDGTYSYTNSKGV
+138 TRPDGTYSYTNSKGV

-176 KSGSIKAAPHRAR
+176 KSGAIKAAPHRAK
-189 RYYGPVSGEGRHQDM
+189 RYHGPVSSEGRHQDM

-209 AVSISFQ
+209 AVSVSFQ
-216 KQSSQAD
+216 KQSSSAA
-223 ITAGNDTYRLGGATF
+223 ITAGNDTYKLGGAAF
-238 DIFESAGD
+238 DIFESAGG
-246 ARVGTIQMDENGRA
+246 ACVGSIQMDENGHA

-276 APAGYI
+276 APTGYI
-282 PRSDRIAFPT
+282 PRSDRIAFT
-292 QNSGEHVTVNEQPG
+292 TSDSAGHVTIDEQPG
-306 TITLRIAKIDAAT
+306 SITLRIIKIDAAT
-319 DAGAQVGASLAGAE
+319 DAGPQVGASLAGAE

-352 NGQAILDDVPLG
+352 NGLATLNDVPLG
-364 TFTIYESKAPEGYLI
+364 SFTIYESKAPEGYLI
-379 SNDCWSYTVG
+379 SNDSWSYTVG
-389 AEQLGDTGIV
+389 ADQIGDTGVV

-419 KDHGDN
+419 KDRDDS
-425 DESGLEQ
+425 DESGIEQ
-432 PAGGVVFEV
+432 PAEGVVFGV

-456 VYGFASTKDQPEAW
+456 VYGFASTKDRPEAW

-476 PASAHGAIP
+476 PAGAHGAIP
-485 YDRAGYTVREVVETV
+485 YDRAGYTVREVAETV
-500 PEGFKQAGEWTI
+500 PDGFKQAGEWTI
-512 TAEQTADGAELQYIV
+512 TTEQIADGAELQYII

-567 QTCWYPTHNVMNT
+567 QTCWYPAHHVMST
-580 FTTDT
+580 FTTD
-585 AGAVTLP
+585 AGGAVTLP

-602 HEASAKEPYLRGE
+602 REASAKEPYLRGE
-615 DLEITIPADRNLTPV
+615 DLEITIPADKNLTPV

-637 DAATGSIEII
+637 DAATGSIEIV

-652 DGRTLAGATFD
+652 DGQVLAGATFD
-663 IRAGGD
+663 IRAAGD
-669 IVRADDSIVALDGE
+669 IVRPDGSIVALDGE
-683 TVATVTT
+683 TVVTVTT
-690 DERGHARVDHLSL
+690 DERGYARADHLSL
-703 GCGTAIYEV
+703 GCGTATYEV
-712 VETQAPEGY
+712 AETQAPEGY

-729 VKLSYADQQTPVIE
+729 VELSYADQQTPVIE
-743 AHLDVSNDYTKID
+743 THLDVSNDYTKID
-756 VSKVDACGGQEVT
+756 ISKVDATGEQEVT
-769 GAELVL
+769 GAKLVL
-775 CDFNGNEIDSWTSSG
+775 CDSNGDEIDSWTSSD

-811 RTYDLAEEITFEVK
+811 RTYDLAEEMTFEVK

-830 QTVAMKDTPIEIRGR
+830 QTVAMKDAPIEIRGR

-851 IAQPVVSK
+851 IAQPLAGK

-871 ARANTQGAFSYTI
+871 TQPDTQGTFSYTI
-884 DAKNE
+884 DARNE
-889 SSTWVDELTI
+889 SSTWVDEFTV
-899 TDDLECDKDGAAKL
+899 TDDLECAKDGAAKL
-913 VAVETPIAVGDLNGL
+913 VAVETPLALGDLNGL
-928 CNVWYRTSPAG
+928 CNVWYRTSLAG
-939 TDDTGKQVNATL
+939 TGDTDKQVNATL
-951 DDGHRNPWLET
+951 DDDHRNPWLET
-962 EEVTKLLGD
+962 DEATKLLGD
-971 DMRLVDYDG
+971 DARLVDYDG
-980 WHLWKADIPTDKS
+980 WHLWKADIPTAES
-993 VTLDTKEIDLT
+993 VTLETKDLDLADGT
-1004 GDAVITGIRFEYGAV
+1004 NITGIRFEYGV
-1019 AADFT
+1019 VSADFT
-1024 TRSEADSWTRDD
+1024 TRSDADSWTRDN

-1045 DAKAVLSSD
+1045 DAKAVLSPD

-1069 PQAALANSARVDLC
+1069 PQAALINSARVDLC

-1103 ALPQNLPA
+1103 ALPQDLPA
-1111 TGSVTAAAC
+1111 TGSVPIAAC
-1120 ITALLTTGTA
+1120 ITALLTSGA
-1130 ALWFARLKSVTKKRQ
+1130 AAIWFARLGSFPKKR
-1145 HDKKAG
+1145 
-1151 EPVSRLARLGH
+1151 
-1162 KR
+1162 

>member
-7 HSVRSAIA
+7 HSVHSAIA

-38 DGSDSLNFRTISDGC
+38 DGSDALNFRTISDGC

-138 THPDGTYSYTNSKGV
+138 TRPDGTYSYTNSKGV

-160 ENAEAVAA
+160 ENAEAVAS
-168 ARWLYDSA
+168 ARWLYESA

-189 RYYGPVSGEGRHQDM
+189 RYHGPVSGEGRHQDM

-209 AVSISFQ
+209 AVSVSFQ

-282 PRSDRIAFPT
+282 PRSDRIAFTT

-342 GWTRTLTTDE
+342 GWTCTLTTNE
-352 NGQAILDDVPLG
+352 NGQAILNDVPLG

-432 PAGGVVFEV
+432 PAEGVVFEV

-476 PASAHGAIP
+476 PAGTHGSIP
-485 YDRAGYTVREVVETV
+485 YDRAGYTVREVAETV

-567 QTCWYPTHNVMNT
+567 QTCWYPAHNVMNT
-580 FTTDT
+580 FTTDAT
-585 AGAVTLP
+585 GAITLP
-592 ESLNPGTYYV
+592 ESLYPGTYYV
-602 HEASAKEPYLRGE
+602 HEATAKEPYLRGE

-652 DGRTLAGATFD
+652 DGRALAGATFD

-669 IVRADDSIVALDGE
+669 IVRTDGSIVALDGE

-690 DERGHARVDHLSL
+690 DERGQARVDHLSL
-703 GCGTAIYEV
+703 GCGTATYEV

-743 AHLDVSNDYTKID
+743 VRLDVSNDYTKID
-756 VSKVDACGGQEVT
+756 VSKVDACGGQEMT
-769 GAELVL
+769 GAKLVL
-775 CDFNGNEIDSWTSSG
+775 CDSNGNEIDSWTSSG

-830 QTVAMKDTPIEIRGR
+830 QTIAMKDTPIEIRGSV
-845 IDKRQE
+845 DKRQE

-899 TDDLECDKDGAAKL
+899 TDDLECAKDGAAKL

-939 TDDTGKQVNATL
+939 TSDTGRQVNATL
-951 DDGHRNPWLET
+951 DDGHHNPWLET
-962 EEVTKLLGD
+962 EEVAKLLGD
-971 DMRLVDYDG
+971 DVRLVDYDG

-1004 GDAVITGIRFEYGAV
+1004 DDAVITGIRFEYGAV

-1024 TRSEADSWTRDD
+1024 IRSEADSWTRDD

-1045 DAKAVLSSD
+1045 DAKATLNSD

-1069 PQAALANSARVDLC
+1069 PQTALANSARVDLC

-1111 TGSVTAAAC
+1111 TGSATVAAC
-1120 ITALLTTGTA
+1120 ITALLTSGTA
-1130 ALWFARLKSVTKKRQ
+1130 AIWFARLRSASKKR
-1145 HDKKAG
+1145 
-1151 EPVSRLARLGH
+1151 
-1162 KR
+1162 

>member
-7 HSVRSAIA
+7 HSVHSAIA

-24 FLIGCLAPGAALAV
+24 FLIGCLTPGAALAV
-38 DGSDSLNFRTISDGC
+38 DGSDALNFRTISDGC

-78 PSKPGGPWRTYNQGW
+78 PSKPGGPWRTYDQGW
-93 TWLDDEFAAIVCHG
+93 TWLADEFAAIVCHG
-107 YPSNTS
+107 YPSSTS

-138 THPDGTYSYTNSKGV
+138 TRPDGTYSYTNSKGV
-153 ARSGRFY
+153 VRSGRFY

-189 RYYGPVSGEGRHQDM
+189 RYHGPVSSEGRHQDM

-209 AVSISFQ
+209 AISVSFQ

-246 ARVGTIQMDENGRA
+246 ARVGTIQTDENGRA

-282 PRSDRIAFPT
+282 PRGDRIAFTT
-292 QNSGEHVTVNEQPG
+292 QNSGEHVTINEQPG

-352 NGQAILDDVPLG
+352 NGRAILNDVPLG

-419 KDHGDN
+419 KDRGNN

-432 PAGGVVFEV
+432 PAEGVVFEV

-476 PASAHGAIP
+476 PAGAHGAIP
-485 YDRAGYTVREVVETV
+485 YDRAGYTVREVAETV

-512 TAEQTADGAELQYIV
+512 EANQISDGAELQYIV

-541 DAQTGGTVPLAGFT
+541 DAQTGASVPLAGFT
-555 FQLLDSHHEPVS
+555 FQLLDSNHKPVS
-567 QTCWYPTHNVMNT
+567 QTCWYPAHNVMNT
-580 FTTDT
+580 FTTDAT
-585 AGAVTLP
+585 GTVTLP
-592 ESLNPGTYYV
+592 ESLVPGTYYV
-602 HEASAKEPYLRGE
+602 RETSAKEPYLVGE
-615 DLEITIPADRNLTPV
+615 EIEVNIPADINLTPV
-630 AVASFYD
+630 AIASYYD
-637 DAATGSIEII
+637 RAATGNIRIV
-647 KTDAV
+647 KTNAV
-652 DGRTLAGATFD
+652 DGSSLAGAIFE
-663 IRAGGD
+663 IRASGD
-669 IVRADDSIVALDGE
+669 IVRPDGGIAAADGE

-690 DERGHARVDHLSL
+690 DETGEACADNLPL
-703 GCGTAIYEV
+703 GSGTARYEV
-712 VETQAPEGY
+712 VETQAPTGF
-721 LLNPTPHT
+721 LLDRTSHIVDLT
-729 VKLSYADQQTPVIE
+729 YADQKTPVVE
-743 AHLDVSNDYTKID
+743 ARLNVSDDYTKVDI
-756 VSKVDACGGQEVT
+756 SKVDASGEQEVE
-769 GAELVL
+769 GARLTL
-775 CDFNGNEIDSWTSSG
+775 YGPDKTEIDSWTSSD
-790 KPHHIE
+790 KPHRVE
-796 HLSPG
+796 HLAPG
-801 TYTLR
+801 TYSLR
-806 ETMSP
+806 EMMSP
-811 RTYDLAEEITFEVK
+811 RTYDLAEEITFEIK
-825 ATGEV
+825 DTGEV
-830 QTVAMKDTPIEIRGR
+830 QSVAMKDTPIEIKGQV
-845 IDKRQE
+845 DKRQE
-851 IAQPVVSK
+851 LVQPIGK
-859 LVANGD
+859 GLLANGD
-865 GKNRAK
+865 GKNRA
-871 ARANTQGAFSYTI
+871 ATQTNTDGLFSYTI
-884 DAKNE
+884 DARND
-889 SSTWVDELTI
+889 SATWVDEFTI
-899 TDDLECDKDGAAKL
+899 TDDLECAEDDTARF
-913 VAVETPIAVGDLNGL
+913 VSVETPVAIGDLNGL

-939 TDDTGKQVNATL
+939 TSDSGKEANATL

-971 DMRLVDYDG
+971 DVRLVDYDG
-980 WHLWKADIPTDKS
+980 WHLWKADIPTDRS

-1004 GDAVITGIRFEYGAV
+1004 DDVVITGIRFEYGAV

-1024 TRSEADSWTRDD
+1024 TRSEAGSWTRDD

-1045 DAKAVLSSD
+1045 DAKAALNSD

-1069 PQAALANSARVDLC
+1069 SQTALVNSARVDLC

-1103 ALPQNLPA
+1103 ARPQNLPA
-1111 TGSVTAAAC
+1111 TGSVAVAAC
-1120 ITALLTTGTA
+1120 ITALLTSGTA
-1130 ALWFARLKSVTKKRQ
+1130 AIWFARLRSAIKKR
-1145 HDKKAG
+1145 
-1151 EPVSRLARLGH
+1151 
-1162 KR
+1162 

>member
-7 HSVRSAIA
+7 HSVHSAIA

-24 FLIGCLAPGAALAV
+24 FLIGCLTPGAALAI
-38 DGSDSLNFRTISDGC
+38 DGSDALNFRTISDGC

-78 PSKPGGPWRTYNQGW
+78 PSKPGGPWRTYDQGW
-93 TWLDDEFAAIVCHG
+93 TWLADEFAAIVCHG
-107 YPSNTS
+107 YPSSTS

-138 THPDGTYSYTNSKGV
+138 TRPDGTYSYTNSKGV
-153 ARSGRFY
+153 VRSGRFY

-189 RYYGPVSGEGRHQDM
+189 RYHGPVSSEGRHQDM

-209 AVSISFQ
+209 AVSVSFQ

-223 ITAGNDTYRLGGATF
+223 ITAGNDTYRLGSATF

-246 ARVGTIQMDENGRA
+246 ARVGTIQTDENGHA

-282 PRSDRIAFPT
+282 PRGGRIAFTT
-292 QNSGEHVTVNEQPG
+292 QNSGEHVTINEQPG
-306 TITLRIAKIDAAT
+306 TITLRIAKTDAAT
-319 DAGAQVGASLAGAE
+319 DGGAQVGASLAGAE

-352 NGQAILDDVPLG
+352 NGRAILNDVPLG

-419 KDHGDN
+419 KDHGNN

-476 PASAHGAIP
+476 PAGAHGAIP
-485 YDRAGYTVREVVETV
+485 YDRAGYTVREVAETV

-512 TAEQTADGAELQYIV
+512 EANQISDGAELQYIV

-541 DAQTGGTVPLAGFT
+541 DAQTGASVPLAGFT
-555 FQLLDSHHEPVS
+555 FQLLDSNHKPVS
-567 QTCWYPTHNVMNT
+567 QTCWYPAHNVMNT
-580 FTTDT
+580 FTTDAT
-585 AGAVTLP
+585 GTVTLP
-592 ESLNPGTYYV
+592 ESLVPGTYYV
-602 HEASAKEPYLRGE
+602 RETSAKEPYLVGE
-615 DLEITIPADRNLTPV
+615 EIEVNIPADINLTPV
-630 AVASFYD
+630 AIASYYD
-637 DAATGSIEII
+637 RAATGNIRIV
-647 KTDAV
+647 KTNAV
-652 DGRTLAGATFD
+652 DGSSLAGAVFE
-663 IRAGGD
+663 IRASGD
-669 IVRADDSIVALDGE
+669 IVRPDGGIAAVGGE

-690 DERGHARVDHLSL
+690 DETGEACADNLPL
-703 GCGTAIYEV
+703 GSGTARYEV
-712 VETQAPEGY
+712 VETQAPTGF
-721 LLNPTPHT
+721 LLNRTSHIVDLT
-729 VKLSYADQQTPVIE
+729 YADQKTPVVE
-743 AHLDVSNDYTKID
+743 ARLNVSDDYTKVDI
-756 VSKVDACGGQEVT
+756 SKVDASGEQEVE
-769 GAELVL
+769 GARLTL
-775 CDFNGNEIDSWTSSG
+775 YGPDKTEIDSWTSSD
-790 KPHHIE
+790 KPHRVE
-796 HLSPG
+796 HLAPG
-801 TYTLR
+801 TYSLR
-806 ETMSP
+806 EMMSP
-811 RTYDLAEEITFEVK
+811 RTYDLAEEITFEIK
-825 ATGEV
+825 DTGEV
-830 QTVAMKDTPIEIRGR
+830 QSVAMKDTPIEIKGQV
-845 IDKRQE
+845 DKRQE
-851 IAQPVVSK
+851 LVQPIGKGLLS
-859 LVANGD
+859 NGD
-865 GKNRAK
+865 GKNRA
-871 ARANTQGAFSYTI
+871 ATQTNADGLFSYTI
-884 DAKNE
+884 DAQND
-889 SSTWVDELTI
+889 SATWVDEFTI
-899 TDDLECDKDGAAKL
+899 TDDLECAEDDTARF
-913 VAVETPIAVGDLNGL
+913 VSVETPIAIGDLNGL

-939 TDDTGKQVNATL
+939 TSDSGKEANATL

-971 DMRLVDYDG
+971 DVRLVDYDG

-1004 GDAVITGIRFEYGAV
+1004 DDVVITGIRFEYGAV

-1024 TRSEADSWTRDD
+1024 TRSEVGSWTRDD

-1045 DAKAVLSSD
+1045 DAKAALNSD

-1069 PQAALANSARVDLC
+1069 PQTALVNSARVDLC

-1103 ALPQNLPA
+1103 ARPQNLPA
-1111 TGSVTAAAC
+1111 TGSVAVAAC
-1120 ITALLTTGTA
+1120 ITALLTSGTA
-1130 ALWFARLKSVTKKRQ
+1130 AIWFARLRSAIKKR
-1145 HDKKAG
+1145 
-1151 EPVSRLARLGH
+1151 
-1162 KR
+1162 

>member
-7 HSVRSAIA
+7 HSVHSAIA

-24 FLIGCLAPGAALAV
+24 FLIGCLTPGAALAV
-38 DGSDSLNFRTISDGC
+38 DGSDALNFRTISDGC

-78 PSKPGGPWRTYNQGW
+78 PSKPGGPWRTYDQGW

-107 YPSNTS
+107 YPSSTS

-153 ARSGRFY
+153 VRSGRFY

-189 RYYGPVSGEGRHQDM
+189 RYHGPVSSEGRHQDM

-209 AVSISFQ
+209 AVSVSFQ

-223 ITAGNDTYRLGGATF
+223 ITAGNDTYRLGSATF

-246 ARVGTIQMDENGRA
+246 ARVGTIQTDENGRA

-282 PRSDRIAFPT
+282 PRGDRIAFTT
-292 QNSGEHVTVNEQPG
+292 QNSGEHVTINEQPG
-306 TITLRIAKIDAAT
+306 TITLRIAKTDAAT
-319 DAGAQVGASLAGAE
+319 DGGAQVGTSLAGAE

-352 NGQAILDDVPLG
+352 NGRAILNDVPLG

-419 KDHGDN
+419 KDHGNN

-441 VSNSSQQVVGTLTTN
+441 VSNSSQQVIGTLTTN

-476 PASAHGAIP
+476 PAGAHGAIP
-485 YDRAGYTVREVVETV
+485 YDRAGYTVREVAETV
-500 PEGFKQAGEWTI
+500 PEGFKQAGEWTVEANQI
-512 TAEQTADGAELQYIV
+512 SDGAKLQYIV

-541 DAQTGGTVPLAGFT
+541 DAQTGASVPLAGFT
-555 FQLLDSHHEPVS
+555 FQLLDSNHKPIS
-567 QTCWYPTHNVMNT
+567 QTCWYPAHNVMNT
-580 FTTDT
+580 FTTDAT
-585 AGAVTLP
+585 GTVTLP
-592 ESLNPGTYYV
+592 ESLVPGTYYV
-602 HEASAKEPYLRGE
+602 RETSAKEPYLVGE
-615 DLEITIPADRNLTPV
+615 EIEVNIPADINLTPV
-630 AVASFYD
+630 AIASYYD
-637 DAATGSIEII
+637 RAATGSIRIV
-647 KTDAV
+647 KTNAV
-652 DGRTLAGATFD
+652 DGSSLAGAIFE
-663 IRAGGD
+663 IRASGD
-669 IVRADDSIVALDGE
+669 IVRPDGGIAAVGGE

-690 DERGHARVDHLSL
+690 DETGEACADNLPL
-703 GCGTAIYEV
+703 GSGTARYEV
-712 VETQAPEGY
+712 VETQAPTGF
-721 LLNPTPHT
+721 LLDRTSHIVDLT
-729 VKLSYADQQTPVIE
+729 YADQKTPVVE
-743 AHLDVSNDYTKID
+743 ARLNVSDDYTKVDI
-756 VSKVDACGGQEVT
+756 SKVDASGEQEVE
-769 GAELVL
+769 GAQLTL
-775 CDFNGNEIDSWTSSG
+775 YGPDKTEIDSWTSSD
-790 KPHHIE
+790 KPHRVE
-796 HLSPG
+796 HLAPG
-801 TYTLR
+801 TYSLR
-806 ETMSP
+806 EMMSP
-811 RTYDLAEEITFEVK
+811 RTYDLAEEITFEIK
-825 ATGEV
+825 DTGEV
-830 QTVAMKDTPIEIRGR
+830 QSVAMKDTPIEIKGQV
-845 IDKRQE
+845 DKRQE
-851 IAQPVVSK
+851 LVQPIGK
-859 LVANGD
+859 GLLANGD
-865 GKNRAK
+865 GKNRA
-871 ARANTQGAFSYTI
+871 ATQTNTDGLFSYTI
-884 DAKNE
+884 DARND
-889 SSTWVDELTI
+889 SATWVDEFTI
-899 TDDLECDKDGAAKL
+899 TDDLECAEDDTARF
-913 VAVETPIAVGDLNGL
+913 VSVETPVAIGDLNGL

-939 TDDTGKQVNATL
+939 TSDSGKEANATL
-951 DDGHRNPWLET
+951 DNGHRNPWLET

-971 DMRLVDYDG
+971 DVRLVDYDG
-980 WHLWKADIPTDKS
+980 WHLWKADIPTDRS

-1004 GDAVITGIRFEYGAV
+1004 DDVVITGIRFEYGAV

-1024 TRSEADSWTRDD
+1024 TRSEAGSWTRDD

-1045 DAKAVLSSD
+1045 DAKASLNSD

-1069 PQAALANSARVDLC
+1069 PQTALVNSARVDLC

-1103 ALPQNLPA
+1103 ARPQNLPA
-1111 TGSVTAAAC
+1111 TGSVAVAAC
-1120 ITALLTTGTA
+1120 ITALLTSGTA
-1130 ALWFARLKSVTKKRQ
+1130 AIWFARLRSAIKKR
-1145 HDKKAG
+1145 
-1151 EPVSRLARLGH
+1151 
-1162 KR
+1162 

>member
-7 HSVRSAIA
+7 HSVHSAIA

-24 FLIGCLAPGAALAV
+24 FLIGCLTPGAALAV
-38 DGSDSLNFRTISDGC
+38 DGSDALNFRTISDGC

-78 PSKPGGPWRTYNQGW
+78 PSKPGGPWRTYDQGW
-93 TWLDDEFAAIVCHG
+93 TWLADEFAAIVCHG
-107 YPSNTS
+107 YPSSTS
-113 FGGHNLSPDL
+113 FGGHNLPPDL

-138 THPDGTYSYTNSKGV
+138 TRPDGTYSYTNSKGV
-153 ARSGRFY
+153 VRSGRFY
-160 ENAEAVAA
+160 ENAEAVVA
-168 ARWLYDSA
+168 ARWLYESA

-189 RYYGPVSGEGRHQDM
+189 RYHGPVSSEGRHQDM

-209 AVSISFQ
+209 AVAVAFQ

-223 ITAGNDTYRLGGATF
+223 ITAGNDTYRLGSATF

-246 ARVGTIQMDENGRA
+246 ARVGTIQTDENGRA

-282 PRSDRIAFPT
+282 PRGDRIAFTT
-292 QNSGEHVTVNEQPG
+292 QNSGEHVTINEQPG

-352 NGQAILDDVPLG
+352 NGRANLNDVPLG

-419 KDHGDN
+419 KDHGNN

-432 PAGGVVFEV
+432 PAEGVVFEV

-476 PASAHGAIP
+476 PAGAHGAIP
-485 YDRAGYTVREVVETV
+485 YDRAGYTVREVAETV
-500 PEGFKQAGEWTI
+500 PEGFKQAGEWTVEANQI
-512 TAEQTADGAELQYIV
+512 SDGAELQYIV

-541 DAQTGGTVPLAGFT
+541 DAQTGASVPLAGFT
-555 FQLLDSHHEPVS
+555 FQLLDSNHKPVS
-567 QTCWYPTHNVMNT
+567 QTCWYPAHNVMNT
-580 FTTDT
+580 FTTDAT
-585 AGAVTLP
+585 GTVTLP
-592 ESLNPGTYYV
+592 ESLVPGTYYV
-602 HEASAKEPYLRGE
+602 RETSAKEPYLVGE
-615 DLEITIPADRNLTPV
+615 EIEVNIPADINLTPV
-630 AVASFYD
+630 AIASYYD
-637 DAATGSIEII
+637 RAATGNIRIV
-647 KTDAV
+647 KTNAV
-652 DGRTLAGATFD
+652 DGSSLAGAIFE
-663 IRAGGD
+663 IRASGD
-669 IVRADDSIVALDGE
+669 IVRPDGGIAAVDGE

-690 DERGHARVDHLSL
+690 DETGEACADNLPL
-703 GCGTAIYEV
+703 GSGTARYEV
-712 VETQAPEGY
+712 VETQAPTGF
-721 LLNPTPHT
+721 LLDRTSHIVDLT
-729 VKLSYADQQTPVIE
+729 YADQKTPVVE
-743 AHLDVSNDYTKID
+743 ARLNVSDDYTKVDI
-756 VSKVDACGGQEVT
+756 SKVDASGEQEVE
-769 GAELVL
+769 GARLTL
-775 CDFNGNEIDSWTSSG
+775 YGPDKTEIDSWTSSD
-790 KPHHIE
+790 KPHRVE
-796 HLSPG
+796 HLAPG
-801 TYTLR
+801 TYSLR
-806 ETMSP
+806 EMMSP
-811 RTYDLAEEITFEVK
+811 RTYDLAEEITFEIK
-825 ATGEV
+825 DTGEV
-830 QTVAMKDTPIEIRGR
+830 QSVAMKDAPIEIKGQV
-845 IDKRQE
+845 DKRQE
-851 IAQPVVSK
+851 LVQPIGK
-859 LVANGD
+859 GLLANGD
-865 GKNRAK
+865 GKNRA
-871 ARANTQGAFSYTI
+871 ATQTNTDGLFSYTI
-884 DAKNE
+884 DARND
-889 SSTWVDELTI
+889 SATWVDEFTI
-899 TDDLECDKDGAAKL
+899 TDDLECAEDDTARFIS
-913 VAVETPIAVGDLNGL
+913 VETPVATGDLNGL

-939 TDDTGKQVNATL
+939 TSDSGKEANATL

-971 DMRLVDYDG
+971 DVRLVDYDG

-1004 GDAVITGIRFEYGAV
+1004 DDVAITGIRFEYGAV
-1019 AADFT
+1019 AAGFT
-1024 TRSEADSWTRDD
+1024 TRSEAGSWTRDD

-1045 DAKAVLSSD
+1045 DAKASLNSD

-1069 PQAALANSARVDLC
+1069 PQTALVNSARVDLC

-1103 ALPQNLPA
+1103 ARPQNLPA
-1111 TGSVTAAAC
+1111 TGSVAVAAC
-1120 ITALLTTGTA
+1120 ITALLTSGTA
-1130 ALWFARLKSVTKKRQ
+1130 AIWFARLRSAIKKR
-1145 HDKKAG
+1145 
-1151 EPVSRLARLGH
+1151 
-1162 KR
+1162 

>member
-7 HSVRSAIA
+7 HSVHSAIA

-24 FLIGCLAPGAALAV
+24 FLIGCLAPGGALAV
-38 DGSDSLNFRTISDGC
+38 DGSDALNFRTISDGC

-78 PSKPGGPWRTYNQGW
+78 PSKPGGPWRTYDQGW

-138 THPDGTYSYTNSKGV
+138 TRPDGTYSYTNSKGV
-153 ARSGRFY
+153 VRNGRFY

-168 ARWLYDSA
+168 ARWLYESA

-189 RYYGPVSGEGRHQDM
+189 RYHGPVSSEGRHQDM

-209 AVSISFQ
+209 AISVSFQ

-223 ITAGNDTYRLGGATF
+223 ITAGNDTYRLGSATF

-246 ARVGTIQMDENGRA
+246 ARVGTIQTDENGRA

-282 PRSDRIAFPT
+282 PRSDRIAFTT
-292 QNSGEHVTVNEQPG
+292 QNSGEHVTINEQPG
-306 TITLRIAKIDAAT
+306 TITLRIAKTDAAT
-319 DAGAQVGASLAGAE
+319 DGGAQVGASLAGAE

-352 NGQAILDDVPLG
+352 NGRAILNDVPLG

-379 SNDCWSYTVG
+379 SDDCWSYTVG

-419 KDHGDN
+419 KDHGNN
-425 DESGLEQ
+425 DGSGLEQ

-476 PASAHGAIP
+476 PAGAHGAIP
-485 YDRAGYTVREVVETV
+485 YDRAGYTVREVAETV

-512 TAEQTADGAELQYIV
+512 EANQISDGTELQYIV

-541 DAQTGGTVPLAGFT
+541 DAQTGASVPLAGFT
-555 FQLLDSHHEPVS
+555 FQLLDSNHKPVS
-567 QTCWYPTHNVMNT
+567 QTCWYPAHNVMNI
-580 FTTDT
+580 FTTDAT
-585 AGAVTLP
+585 GTVTLP
-592 ESLNPGTYYV
+592 ESLVPGTYYV
-602 HEASAKEPYLRGE
+602 RETSAKEPYLVGE
-615 DLEITIPADRNLTPV
+615 EIEVNIPADINLTPV
-630 AVASFYD
+630 AIASYYD
-637 DAATGSIEII
+637 RAATGNIRIV
-647 KTDAV
+647 KTNAV
-652 DGRTLAGATFD
+652 DGSSLAGAIFE
-663 IRAGGD
+663 IRAAGD
-669 IVRADDSIVALDGE
+669 IVRPDGGIAAVGGE

-690 DERGHARVDHLSL
+690 DETGEACADNLPL
-703 GCGTAIYEV
+703 GSGTARYEV
-712 VETQAPEGY
+712 VETQAPTGF
-721 LLNPTPHT
+721 LLDRTSHIVDLT
-729 VKLSYADQQTPVIE
+729 YADQKTPVVE
-743 AHLDVSNDYTKID
+743 ARLNVSDDYTKVDI
-756 VSKVDACGGQEVT
+756 SKVDASGEQEVE
-769 GAELVL
+769 GARLTL
-775 CDFNGNEIDSWTSSG
+775 YGPDKTEIDSWTSSD
-790 KPHHIE
+790 KPHRVE
-796 HLSPG
+796 HLTPG
-801 TYTLR
+801 TYSLR
-806 ETMSP
+806 EMMSP
-811 RTYDLAEEITFEVK
+811 RTYDLAEEITFEIK
-825 ATGEV
+825 DTGEV
-830 QTVAMKDTPIEIRGR
+830 QSVAMKDAPIEIKGQV
-845 IDKRQE
+845 DKRQE
-851 IAQPVVSK
+851 LVQPIGK
-859 LVANGD
+859 GLLANGD
-865 GKNRAK
+865 GKNRA
-871 ARANTQGAFSYTI
+871 AAQTNADGLFSYTI
-884 DAKNE
+884 DARND
-889 SSTWVDELTI
+889 SATWVDEFTI
-899 TDDLECDKDGAAKL
+899 TDDLECAEDDTARF
-913 VAVETPIAVGDLNGL
+913 VSVETPVAIGDLNGL

-939 TDDTGKQVNATL
+939 TSDSGKEANATL

-962 EEVTKLLGD
+962 EEVTKLLGND
-971 DMRLVDYDG
+971 VRLVDYDG

-1004 GDAVITGIRFEYGAV
+1004 DDVIITGIRFEYGAV

-1024 TRSEADSWTRDD
+1024 TRSEAGSWTRDD

-1045 DAKAVLSSD
+1045 DAKAALNSD

-1069 PQAALANSARVDLC
+1069 PQTALVNSARVDLC

-1103 ALPQNLPA
+1103 VRPQNLPA
-1111 TGSVTAAAC
+1111 TGSVAVAAY
-1120 ITALLTTGTA
+1120 ITALLTSGTA
-1130 ALWFARLKSVTKKRQ
+1130 AIWFARLKSAIKKR
-1145 HDKKAG
+1145 
-1151 EPVSRLARLGH
+1151 
-1162 KR
+1162 

>member
-7 HSVRSAIA
+7 HSVHSAIA

-24 FLIGCLAPGAALAV
+24 FLIGCLTPGAALAI
-38 DGSDSLNFRTISDGC
+38 DGSDALNFRTISDGC

-78 PSKPGGPWRTYNQGW
+78 PSKPGGPWRTYDQGW
-93 TWLDDEFAAIVCHG
+93 TWLADEFAAIVCHG
-107 YPSNTS
+107 YPSSTS

-138 THPDGTYSYTNSKGV
+138 TRPDGTYSYTNSKGV
-153 ARSGRFY
+153 VRSGRFY

-189 RYYGPVSGEGRHQDM
+189 RYHGPVSSEGRHQDM

-209 AVSISFQ
+209 AVSVSFQ

-223 ITAGNDTYRLGGATF
+223 ITAGNDTYRLGSATF

-246 ARVGTIQMDENGRA
+246 ARVGTIQMDENGHA

-282 PRSDRIAFPT
+282 PRGDRIAFTT
-292 QNSGEHVTVNEQPG
+292 QNSGEHVTINEQPG
-306 TITLRIAKIDAAT
+306 TITLRIAKTDAAT
-319 DAGAQVGASLAGAE
+319 DGGAQVGASLAGAE

-352 NGQAILDDVPLG
+352 NGRAILNGVPLG

-419 KDHGDN
+419 KDRGNN

-432 PAGGVVFEV
+432 PAEGVVFEV

-476 PASAHGAIP
+476 PAGAHGAIP
-485 YDRAGYTVREVVETV
+485 YDRAGYTVREVAETV

-512 TAEQTADGAELQYIV
+512 EANQISDGAELQYIV

-541 DAQTGGTVPLAGFT
+541 DAQTGASVPLAGFT
-555 FQLLDSHHEPVS
+555 FQLLDSNHKPVS
-567 QTCWYPTHNVMNT
+567 QTCWYPAHNVMNT
-580 FTTDT
+580 FTTDAT
-585 AGAVTLP
+585 GTVTLP
-592 ESLNPGTYYV
+592 ESLVPGTYYV
-602 HEASAKEPYLRGE
+602 RETSAKEPYLVGE
-615 DLEITIPADRNLTPV
+615 EIEVNIPADINLTPV
-630 AVASFYD
+630 AIASYYD
-637 DAATGSIEII
+637 RAATGNIRIV
-647 KTDAV
+647 KTNAV
-652 DGRTLAGATFD
+652 DGSSLAGAIFE
-663 IRAGGD
+663 IRASGD
-669 IVRADDSIVALDGE
+669 IVRPDGGIAAADGE

-690 DERGHARVDHLSL
+690 DETGEACADNLPL
-703 GCGTAIYEV
+703 GSGTARYEV
-712 VETQAPEGY
+712 VETQAPTGF
-721 LLNPTPHT
+721 LLDRTSHIVDLT
-729 VKLSYADQQTPVIE
+729 YADQKTPVVE
-743 AHLDVSNDYTKID
+743 ARLNVSDDYTKVDI
-756 VSKVDACGGQEVT
+756 SKVDASGEQEVE
-769 GAELVL
+769 GARLTL
-775 CDFNGNEIDSWTSSG
+775 YGPDKTEIDSWTSSD
-790 KPHHIE
+790 KPHRVE
-796 HLSPG
+796 HLAPG
-801 TYTLR
+801 TYSLR
-806 ETMSP
+806 EMMSP
-811 RTYDLAEEITFEVK
+811 RTYDLAEEITFEIK
-825 ATGEV
+825 DTGEV
-830 QTVAMKDTPIEIRGR
+830 QSVAMKDAPIEIKGQV
-845 IDKRQE
+845 DKRQE
-851 IAQPVVSK
+851 LVQPIGK
-859 LVANGD
+859 GLLANGD
-865 GKNRAK
+865 GRNRA
-871 ARANTQGAFSYTI
+871 ATQTNTDGLFSYTI
-884 DAKNE
+884 DARND
-889 SSTWVDELTI
+889 SATWVDEFTI
-899 TDDLECDKDGAAKL
+899 TDDLECAEDDTARFIS
-913 VAVETPIAVGDLNGL
+913 VETPVATGDLNGL

-939 TDDTGKQVNATL
+939 TSDSGKEANATL

-971 DMRLVDYDG
+971 DVRLVDYDG

-1004 GDAVITGIRFEYGAV
+1004 DDVVITGIRFEYGAV

-1024 TRSEADSWTRDD
+1024 TRSEAGSWTRDD

-1045 DAKAVLSSD
+1045 DAKAALNSD

-1069 PQAALANSARVDLC
+1069 PQTALVNSARVDLC

-1103 ALPQNLPA
+1103 VRPQNLPA
-1111 TGSVTAAAC
+1111 TGSVAVAAC
-1120 ITALLTTGTA
+1120 ITALLTSGTA
-1130 ALWFARLKSVTKKRQ
+1130 AIWFARLRSAIKKR
-1145 HDKKAG
+1145 
-1151 EPVSRLARLGH
+1151 
-1162 KR
+1162 

>member
-7 HSVRSAIA
+7 HSVHSAIA

-38 DGSDSLNFRTISDGC
+38 DGSDALNFLTISDGC

-78 PSKPGGPWRTYNQGW
+78 PSKPGGPWRTYDQGW

-107 YPSNTS
+107 YPSSTS

-138 THPDGTYSYTNSKGV
+138 TRADGTYSYTNSKGV

-189 RYYGPVSGEGRHQDM
+189 RYHGPVSGEGRHQDM

-209 AVSISFQ
+209 AISVSFQ

-223 ITAGNDTYRLGGATF
+223 ITAGNDTYRLGSATF

-246 ARVGTIQMDENGRA
+246 ARVGTIQTDENGRA

-282 PRSDRIAFPT
+282 PRGDRIAFTT
-292 QNSGEHVTVNEQPG
+292 QNSGEHVTINEQPG
-306 TITLRIAKIDAAT
+306 TITLRIAKTDAAT
-319 DAGAQVGASLAGAE
+319 DGGAQVGASLAGAE

-352 NGQAILDDVPLG
+352 NGRAILNDVPLG

-419 KDHGDN
+419 KDHGNN

-476 PASAHGAIP
+476 PAGAHGAIP
-485 YDRAGYTVREVVETV
+485 YDRAGYTVREVAETV
-500 PEGFKQAGEWTI
+500 PEGFKQAGEWTVEANQI
-512 TAEQTADGAELQYIV
+512 SDGAKLQYIV

-541 DAQTGGTVPLAGFT
+541 DAQTGASVPLAGFT
-555 FQLLDSHHEPVS
+555 FQLLDSNHKPVS
-567 QTCWYPTHNVMNT
+567 QTCWYPAHNVMNT
-580 FTTDT
+580 FTTDAT
-585 AGAVTLP
+585 GTVTLP
-592 ESLNPGTYYV
+592 ESLVPGTYYV
-602 HEASAKEPYLRGE
+602 RETSAKEPYLVGE
-615 DLEITIPADRNLTPV
+615 EIEVNIPADINLTPV
-630 AVASFYD
+630 AIASYYD
-637 DAATGSIEII
+637 RAATGNIRIV
-647 KTDAV
+647 KTNAV
-652 DGRTLAGATFD
+652 DGSSLAGAIFE
-663 IRAGGD
+663 IRASGD
-669 IVRADDSIVALDGE
+669 IVRPDGGIAAVDGE

-690 DERGHARVDHLSL
+690 DETGEACADNLPL
-703 GCGTAIYEV
+703 GSGTARYEV
-712 VETQAPEGY
+712 VETQAPTGF
-721 LLNPTPHT
+721 LLDRTSHIVDLT
-729 VKLSYADQQTPVIE
+729 YADQKTPVVE
-743 AHLDVSNDYTKID
+743 ARLNVSDDYTKVDI
-756 VSKVDACGGQEVT
+756 SKVDASGEQEVE
-769 GAELVL
+769 GARLTL
-775 CDFNGNEIDSWTSSG
+775 YGPDKTEIDSWTSSD
-790 KPHHIE
+790 KPHRVE
-796 HLSPG
+796 HLAPG
-801 TYTLR
+801 TYSLR
-806 ETMSP
+806 EMMSP
-811 RTYDLAEEITFEVK
+811 RTYDLAEEITFEIK
-825 ATGEV
+825 DTGEV
-830 QTVAMKDTPIEIRGR
+830 QSVAMKDAPIEIKGQV
-845 IDKRQE
+845 DKRQE
-851 IAQPVVSK
+851 LVQPIGK
-859 LVANGD
+859 GLLANGD
-865 GKNRAK
+865 GKNRA
-871 ARANTQGAFSYTI
+871 ATQTNTDGLFSYTI
-884 DAKNE
+884 DARND
-889 SSTWVDELTI
+889 SATWVDEFTI
-899 TDDLECDKDGAAKL
+899 TDDLECAEDDTARFIS
-913 VAVETPIAVGDLNGL
+913 VETPVATGDLNGL

-939 TDDTGKQVNATL
+939 TSDSGKEANATL

-971 DMRLVDYDG
+971 DVRLVDYDG

-1004 GDAVITGIRFEYGAV
+1004 DDVVITGIRFEYGAV

-1024 TRSEADSWTRDD
+1024 TRSEAGSWTRDD

-1045 DAKAVLSSD
+1045 DAKAALNSD

-1069 PQAALANSARVDLC
+1069 PQTALVNSARVDLC

-1103 ALPQNLPA
+1103 VRPQNLPA
-1111 TGSVTAAAC
+1111 TGSVAVAAC
-1120 ITALLTTGTA
+1120 ITALLTSGTA
-1130 ALWFARLKSVTKKRQ
+1130 AIWFARLRSAIKK
-1145 HDKKAG
+1145 H
-1151 EPVSRLARLGH
+1151 
-1162 KR
+1162 